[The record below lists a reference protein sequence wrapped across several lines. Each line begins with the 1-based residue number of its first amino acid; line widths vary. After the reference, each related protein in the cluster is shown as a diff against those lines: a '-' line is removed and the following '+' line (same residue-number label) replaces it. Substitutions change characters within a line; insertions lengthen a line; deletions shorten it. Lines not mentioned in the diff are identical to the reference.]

1 MKLNQVRQSFLNYF
15 KNKNH
20 KILPSSGLVPKGD
33 DSLLFTNAGMVQFK
47 DTFLGLD
54 NRDYS
59 ATTSQKCLRVGGKHN
74 DLENVGFTT
83 RHQTFFEMLGNFSFG
98 EYFKEKAIEYAWEF
112 LTEEL
117 KLPEDRLWVTVHKD
131 DKESEEIWLKKIGV
145 SSTRLAKLGDDDN
158 FWSMGDTGPCGPC
171 SEIFFD
177 NGKNFD
183 GKAPGEGDTGERYIE
198 IWNLVFMEFNRD
210 SNGKLSPL
218 PVKCVDTGMGLERIC
233 SVMQEVGSNF
243 EIDIFKSLKVTFSEM
258 YKNPNDQSLNVL
270 ADHIRAIYFLM
281 SEDILPSNE
290 GRGYVLRRLIRRA
303 SRHAEKMDPA
313 LEFPLALHLSR
324 FEFLFKKDF
333 PDDFL
338 NFDKIKGNLAKEE
351 RLFRKTLKV
360 GTKIFEEYINKSEN
374 KILDGSIAFKLHDTY
389 GFPIDLTTSMALEKE
404 FKVDLKGFNALM
416 EKQKGSSKSS
426 SKFKVSDIVFDSKIK
441 NEWNP
446 SWCWGASTPGTCIA
460 LFDDDGNGTASIT
473 DTGFAIFDATPFYAE
488 SGGQEGDNGSFMGDY
503 ASGSVSDCKKIGNIH
518 LHKISITE
526 GVLELNQEVSLYVDR
541 DRREMLMSNHSATH
555 LLHSALRK
563 VLGEGVQQKG
573 SLVSEDKL
581 RFDFSHSSKVTDDQI
596 MEIEDIV
603 NSKIEGAISTRTEV
617 LPYKEALKTGALA
630 FFGEKY
636 GEKVNVVYI
645 GGDFSVEFCGGT
657 HVNNTSEIEGFA
669 ITKETSVSSGVR
681 RIEAI
686 TGNKYFE
693 EAQNALKTL
702 ERLSVKL
709 NVPQEEVADRVDEL
723 LEISKNSKK
732 NNKTKKASTLNDVKC
747 KFSGHLGKI
756 KIFENASLE
765 ILRKESDKLKSD
777 KKIVFAICLSI
788 VEDKLIYIV
797 SSNNSDELSASDI
810 IKVVND
816 AFDGSGGGRADF
828 AQGGSSQKGN
838 VEELV
843 AKLKELFKG

>member
-210 SNGKLSPL
+210 SNGKLSSL
-218 PVKCVDTGMGLERIC
+218 PVKCVDTGMGLERMC

-243 EIDIFKSLKVTFSEM
+243 DIDIFKSLKNLMSKHFSE
-258 YKNPNDQSLNVL
+258 PNDQSLNVL
-270 ADHIRAIYFLM
+270 ADHLRAIFFLM
-281 SEDILPSNE
+281 AENIMPSNE

-303 SRHAEKMDPA
+303 VRHGYKMGSRDPFLSQFLTH
-313 LEFPLALHLSR
+313 LEND
-324 FEFLFKKDF
+324 FKEDF
-333 PDDFL
+333 GDDFL
-338 NFDKIKGNLAKEE
+338 KFEKIQKDLLTEE
-351 RLFRKTLKV
+351 RLFFKTLKT
-360 GTKIFEEYINKSEN
+360 GIEIFEASINDTDGKQ
-374 KILDGSIAFKLHDTY
+374 LDGAIAFKLHDTY
-389 GFPIDLTTSMALEKE
+389 GFPVDLTMAMAQERGL
-404 FKVDLKGFNALM
+404 KVDQMGFDKLM
-416 EKQKGSSKSS
+416 KKQREGSKSS
-426 SKFKVSDIVFDSKIK
+426 SMFKVLDITIDPKINSEFVGYQEQTAK
-441 NEWNP
+441 G
-446 SWCWGASTPGTCIA
+446 SCVA
-460 LFDDDGNGTASIT
+460 LFDEEGNSVTSLSGE
-473 DTGFAIFDATPFYAE
+473 GFAIFSKTPFYAE
-488 SGGQEGDNGSFMGDY
+488 SGGQVADIGIFKSTNLNGEILN
-503 ASGSVSDCKKIGNIH
+503 CKKVGDFH
-518 LHKISITE
+518 LHEVTIAE
-526 GVLELNQEVSLYVDR
+526 GSLELNADVELIIDSK
-541 DRREMLMSNHSATH
+541 RREKIVSNHSATH

-563 VLGEGVQQKG
+563 VLGESVEQRG
-573 SLVSEDKL
+573 SLVNEEKL
-581 RFDFSHSSKVTDDQI
+581 RFDFSHSNKVTDDQI

-603 NSKIEGAISTRTEV
+603 NLKIEEAIDTKTEV
-617 LPYKEALKTGALA
+617 LPYEDALKTGALA
-630 FFGEKY
+630 FFGDKY
-636 GEKVNVVYI
+636 GEKVRVVYI
-645 GGDFSVEFCGGT
+645 NGDFSVEFCGGT
-657 HVNNTSEIEGFA
+657 HVKNTSEIGGFA
-669 ITKETSVSSGVR
+669 VTNETSVSSGVR

-686 TGNKYFE
+686 SGDKYYKE
-693 EAQNALKTL
+693 SQNALKTL
-702 ERLSVKL
+702 ELLSVKL
-709 NVPQEEVADRVDEL
+709 NVPQEKIADRVDEL
-723 LEISKNSKK
+723 LESLKNSKK
-732 NNKTKKASTLNDVKC
+732 NNPVVQAKELRDEQCS
-747 KFSGHLGKI
+747 FSGSSGVI

-777 KKIVFAICLSI
+777 KKIVFAICLSTT
-788 VEDKLIYIV
+788 EDKLIYIV
-797 SSNNSDELSASDI
+797 SSNNSDGAPASEI

-828 AQGGSSQKGN
+828 AQGGSSQKESADEM
-838 VEELV
+838 VT
-843 AKLKELFKG
+843 KLKGLFKG

>member
-33 DSLLFTNAGMVQFK
+33 ESLLFTNAGMVQFK
-47 DTFLGLD
+47 ETFLGLD

-131 DKESEEIWLKKIGV
+131 DKESEEIWLKKIGA

-210 SNGKLSPL
+210 SNGKLSSL
-218 PVKCVDTGMGLERIC
+218 PVKCVDTGMGLERMC

-243 EIDIFKSLKVTFSEM
+243 DIDIFKSLKNLMSKHFTE
-258 YKNPNDQSLNVL
+258 PNDQSLNVL
-270 ADHIRAIYFLM
+270 ADHLRAIFFLM
-281 SEDILPSNE
+281 AENIMPSNE

-303 SRHAEKMDPA
+303 VRHGYKMGSRDPFLSQFLTY
-313 LEFPLALHLSR
+313 LENDFKED
-324 FEFLFKKDF
+324 FE
-333 PDDFL
+333 DDFL
-338 NFDKIKGNLAKEE
+338 KFEKIQKDLLTEE
-351 RLFRKTLKV
+351 QLFFKTLKT
-360 GTKIFEEYINKSEN
+360 GIEIFEASIDDTDGKE
-374 KILDGSIAFKLHDTY
+374 LDGAIAFKLHDTY
-389 GFPIDLTTSMALEKE
+389 GFPVDLTTAMAQERGL
-404 FKVDLKGFNALM
+404 KVDQKGFDKLM
-416 EKQKGSSKSS
+416 KKQREGSKSS
-426 SKFKVSDIVFDSKIK
+426 SMFKVLDITIDPKINSDFVGYQEQTTKGS
-441 NEWNP
+441 
-446 SWCWGASTPGTCIA
+446 CVA
-460 LFDDDGNGTASIT
+460 LFDEEGNSVTSLSGE
-473 DTGFAIFDATPFYAE
+473 GFAIFSKTPFYAE
-488 SGGQEGDNGSFMGDY
+488 SGGQVADIGIFKSTNLNGEILN
-503 ASGSVSDCKKIGNIH
+503 CKKVGDFH
-518 LHKISITE
+518 LHEVSIAE
-526 GVLELNQEVSLYVDR
+526 GSLELDADVELIIDSE
-541 DRREMLMSNHSATH
+541 RREKIVSNHSATH

-563 VLGEGVQQKG
+563 VLGESVEQRG
-573 SLVSEDKL
+573 SLVNEEKL
-581 RFDFSHSSKVTDDQI
+581 RFDFSHSNKVTDDQI

-603 NSKIEGAISTRTEV
+603 NLKIEEAIDTKTEV
-617 LPYKEALKTGALA
+617 LPYEDALKTGALA
-630 FFGEKY
+630 FFGDKY
-636 GEKVNVVYI
+636 GEKVRVVYI
-645 GGDFSVEFCGGT
+645 NGDFSVEFCGGT
-657 HVNNTSEIEGFA
+657 HVKNTSEIGGFA
-669 ITKETSVSSGVR
+669 VTNETSVSSGVR

-686 TGNKYFE
+686 SGDKYYKE
-693 EAQNALKTL
+693 SQNALKTL
-702 ERLSVKL
+702 ELLSVKL
-709 NVPQEEVADRVDEL
+709 NVPQEKIADRVDEL
-723 LEISKNSKK
+723 LESLKNSKK
-732 NNKTKKASTLNDVKC
+732 NNPVIQAKELRVEQCSFLGS
-747 KFSGHLGKI
+747 SGVI

-777 KKIVFAICLSI
+777 KKIVFSICLS
-788 VEDKLIYIV
+788 VAGDKLIYIV
-797 SSNNSDELSASDI
+797 SSNDPNEVSASDI

-816 AFDGSGGGRADF
+816 AFDGSGGGREDF
-828 AQGGSSQKGN
+828 AQGGSLQKEN
-838 VEELV
+838 VDEMV
-843 AKLKELFKG
+843 KKLKELFNG

>member
-20 KILPSSGLVPKGD
+20 KILPSSGLVPKSD

-210 SNGKLSPL
+210 SNGKLSSL
-218 PVKCVDTGMGLERIC
+218 PVKCVDTGMGLERMC

-243 EIDIFKSLKVTFSEM
+243 DIDIFKSLKNLMSKHFTE
-258 YKNPNDQSLNVL
+258 PNDQSLNVL
-270 ADHIRAIYFLM
+270 ADHLRAIFFLM
-281 SEDILPSNE
+281 AENIMPSNE

-303 SRHAEKMDPA
+303 VRHGYKMGSRDPFLSQFLTH
-313 LEFPLALHLSR
+313 LEND
-324 FEFLFKKDF
+324 FKEDF
-333 PDDFL
+333 GDDFL
-338 NFDKIKGNLAKEE
+338 KFEKIQKDLLTEE
-351 RLFRKTLKV
+351 QLFFKTLKT
-360 GTKIFEEYINKSEN
+360 GIEIFEASINDTDGKQ
-374 KILDGSIAFKLHDTY
+374 LDGAIAFKLHDTY
-389 GFPIDLTTSMALEKE
+389 GFPVDLTMAMAQERGL
-404 FKVDLKGFNALM
+404 KVDQKGFDKLM
-416 EKQKGSSKSS
+416 KKQREGSKSS
-426 SKFKVSDIVFDSKIK
+426 SMFKVLDITIDPKI
-441 NEWNP
+441 NSEFVGYQEQTAEG
-446 SWCWGASTPGTCIA
+446 SCVA
-460 LFDDDGNGTASIT
+460 LFDEEGNSVTSLSGE
-473 DTGFAIFDATPFYAE
+473 GFAIFSKTPFYAE
-488 SGGQEGDNGSFMGDY
+488 SGGQVADTGIFKSTNLKGEILN
-503 ASGSVSDCKKIGNIH
+503 CKKVGDFH
-518 LHKISITE
+518 LHEVTIAE
-526 GVLELNQEVSLYVDR
+526 GSLELNADVELIIDSE
-541 DRREMLMSNHSATH
+541 RREKIVSNHSATH

-563 VLGEGVQQKG
+563 VLGESVEQRG
-573 SLVSEDKL
+573 SLVNEEKL
-581 RFDFSHSSKVTDDQI
+581 RFDFSHSNKVTDDQI

-603 NSKIEGAISTRTEV
+603 NLKIEEAIDTKTEV
-617 LPYKEALKTGALA
+617 LPYEDALKTGALA
-630 FFGEKY
+630 FFGDKY
-636 GEKVNVVYI
+636 GEKVRVVYI
-645 GGDFSVEFCGGT
+645 NGDFSVEFCGGT
-657 HVNNTSEIEGFA
+657 HVKNTSEIGGFA
-669 ITKETSVSSGVR
+669 VTNETSVSSGVR

-686 TGNKYFE
+686 SGDKYYKE
-693 EAQNALKTL
+693 SQNALKTL
-702 ERLSVKL
+702 ELLSVKL
-709 NVPQEEVADRVDEL
+709 NVPQEKIADRVDEL
-723 LEISKNSKK
+723 LESLKNSKK
-732 NNKTKKASTLNDVKC
+732 NNPVIQAKELRDEQCS
-747 KFSGHLGKI
+747 FSGSSGVI

-765 ILRKESDKLKSD
+765 VLRKESDKLKSD
-777 KKIVFAICLSI
+777 KKIVFAICLSTT
-788 VEDKLIYIV
+788 EDKLIYIV
-797 SSNNSDELSASDI
+797 SSNNSDEASASEI

-828 AQGGSSQKGN
+828 AQGGSPQKES
-838 VEELV
+838 VDEMV
-843 AKLKELFKG
+843 TKLKGLFKG

>member
-210 SNGKLSPL
+210 SNGKLSSL
-218 PVKCVDTGMGLERIC
+218 PVKCVDTGMGLERMC

-243 EIDIFKSLKVTFSEM
+243 DIDIFKSLKNLMSKHFTE
-258 YKNPNDQSLNVL
+258 PNDQSLNVL
-270 ADHIRAIYFLM
+270 ADHLRAIFFLM
-281 SEDILPSNE
+281 AENIMPSNE

-303 SRHAEKMDPA
+303 VRHGYKMGSRDPFLSQFLTH
-313 LEFPLALHLSR
+313 LEND
-324 FEFLFKKDF
+324 FKEDF
-333 PDDFL
+333 GDDFL
-338 NFDKIKGNLAKEE
+338 KFEKIQKDLLTEE
-351 RLFRKTLKV
+351 QLFFKTLKT
-360 GTKIFEEYINKSEN
+360 GIEIFEASINDTDGKQ
-374 KILDGSIAFKLHDTY
+374 LDGAIAFKLHDTY
-389 GFPIDLTTSMALEKE
+389 GFPVDLTMAMAQERGL
-404 FKVDLKGFNALM
+404 KVDQKGFDKLM
-416 EKQKGSSKSS
+416 KKQREGSKSS
-426 SKFKVSDIVFDSKIK
+426 SMFKVLDITIDPKINSEFVGYQEQTAK
-441 NEWNP
+441 G
-446 SWCWGASTPGTCIA
+446 SCVA
-460 LFDDDGNGTASIT
+460 LFDEEGNSVTSLSGE
-473 DTGFAIFDATPFYAE
+473 GFAIFSKTPFYAE
-488 SGGQEGDNGSFMGDY
+488 SGGQVADTGIFKSTNLKGEILN
-503 ASGSVSDCKKIGNIH
+503 CKKVGDFH
-518 LHKISITE
+518 LHEVTIAE
-526 GVLELNQEVSLYVDR
+526 GSLELNADVELIIDSE
-541 DRREMLMSNHSATH
+541 RREKIVSNHSATH

-563 VLGEGVQQKG
+563 VLGESVEQRG
-573 SLVSEDKL
+573 SLVNEEKL
-581 RFDFSHSSKVTDDQI
+581 RFDFSHSNKVTDDQI

-603 NSKIEGAISTRTEV
+603 NLKIEEAIDTKTEV
-617 LPYKEALKTGALA
+617 LPYEDALKTGALA
-630 FFGEKY
+630 FFGDKY
-636 GEKVNVVYI
+636 GEKVRVVYI
-645 GGDFSVEFCGGT
+645 NGDFSVEFCGGT
-657 HVNNTSEIEGFA
+657 HVKNTSEIGGFA
-669 ITKETSVSSGVR
+669 VTNETSVSSGVR

-686 TGNKYFE
+686 SGDKYYKE
-693 EAQNALKTL
+693 SQNALKTL
-702 ERLSVKL
+702 ELLSVKL
-709 NVPQEEVADRVDEL
+709 NVPQEKIADRVDEL
-723 LEISKNSKK
+723 LESLKNSKK
-732 NNKTKKASTLNDVKC
+732 NNPVIQAKELRDEQCS
-747 KFSGHLGKI
+747 FSGSSGVI

-777 KKIVFAICLSI
+777 KKIVFAICLSTT
-788 VEDKLIYIV
+788 EDKLIYIV
-797 SSNNSDELSASDI
+797 SSNNSDEASASEI

-828 AQGGSSQKGN
+828 AQGGSPQKES
-838 VEELV
+838 VDEMV
-843 AKLKELFKG
+843 TKLKGLFKG

>member
-210 SNGKLSPL
+210 SNGKLSSL
-218 PVKCVDTGMGLERIC
+218 PVKCVDTGMGLERMC

-243 EIDIFKSLKVTFSEM
+243 DIDIFKSLKNLMSKHFTE
-258 YKNPNDQSLNVL
+258 PNDQSLNVL
-270 ADHIRAIYFLM
+270 ADHLRAIFFLM
-281 SEDILPSNE
+281 AENIMPSNE

-303 SRHAEKMDPA
+303 VRHGYKMGSRDPFLSQFLTH
-313 LEFPLALHLSR
+313 LEND
-324 FEFLFKKDF
+324 FKEDF
-333 PDDFL
+333 GDDFL
-338 NFDKIKGNLAKEE
+338 KFEKIQKDLLTEE
-351 RLFRKTLKV
+351 QLFFKTLKT
-360 GTKIFEEYINKSEN
+360 GIEIFEASIKETDGKQ
-374 KILDGSIAFKLHDTY
+374 LDGAIAFKLHDTY
-389 GFPIDLTTSMALEKE
+389 GFPVDLTMAMAQERGL
-404 FKVDLKGFNALM
+404 KVDQKGFDKLM
-416 EKQKGSSKSS
+416 KKQKEGSKSS
-426 SKFKVSDIVFDSKIK
+426 SMFKVLDITIDPKI
-441 NEWNP
+441 NSEFVGYQEQTAEG
-446 SWCWGASTPGTCIA
+446 SCVA
-460 LFDDDGNGTASIT
+460 LFDEEGNSVTSLSGE
-473 DTGFAIFDATPFYAE
+473 GFAIFSKTPFYAE
-488 SGGQEGDNGSFMGDY
+488 SGGQVADTGIFKSTNLKGEILN
-503 ASGSVSDCKKIGNIH
+503 CKKVGDFH
-518 LHKISITE
+518 LHEVTIAE
-526 GVLELNQEVSLYVDR
+526 GSLELNADVELIIDSE
-541 DRREMLMSNHSATH
+541 RREKIVSNHSATH

-563 VLGEGVQQKG
+563 VLGESVEQRG
-573 SLVSEDKL
+573 SLVNEEKL
-581 RFDFSHSSKVTDDQI
+581 RFDFSHSNKVTDDQI

-603 NSKIEGAISTRTEV
+603 NLKIEEAIDTKTEV
-617 LPYKEALKTGALA
+617 LPYEDALKTGALA
-630 FFGEKY
+630 FFGDKY
-636 GEKVNVVYI
+636 GEKVRVVYI
-645 GGDFSVEFCGGT
+645 NGDFSVEFCGGT
-657 HVNNTSEIEGFA
+657 HVKNTSEIGGFA
-669 ITKETSVSSGVR
+669 VTNETSVSSGVR

-686 TGNKYFE
+686 SGDKYYKE
-693 EAQNALKTL
+693 SQNALKTL
-702 ERLSVKL
+702 ELLSVKL
-709 NVPQEEVADRVDEL
+709 NVPQEKIADRVDEL
-723 LEISKNSKK
+723 LESLKNSKK
-732 NNKTKKASTLNDVKC
+732 NNPVIQAKELRDEQCS
-747 KFSGHLGKI
+747 FSGSSGVI

-777 KKIVFAICLSI
+777 KKIVFAICLSTT
-788 VEDKLIYIV
+788 EDKLIYIV
-797 SSNNSDELSASDI
+797 SSNNSDEAPASEI
-810 IKVVND
+810 IKAVND

-828 AQGGSSQKGN
+828 AQGGSSQKES
-838 VEELV
+838 VDEMV
-843 AKLKELFKG
+843 TKLKGLFKG

>member
-210 SNGKLSPL
+210 SNGKLSSL
-218 PVKCVDTGMGLERIC
+218 PVKCVDTGMGLERMC

-243 EIDIFKSLKVTFSEM
+243 DIDIFKSLKNLMSKHFTE
-258 YKNPNDQSLNVL
+258 PNDQSLNVL
-270 ADHIRAIYFLM
+270 ADHLRAIFFLM
-281 SEDILPSNE
+281 AENIMPSNE

-303 SRHAEKMDPA
+303 VRHGYKMGSRDPFLSQFLTH
-313 LEFPLALHLSR
+313 LEND
-324 FEFLFKKDF
+324 FKEDF
-333 PDDFL
+333 GDDFL
-338 NFDKIKGNLAKEE
+338 KFEKIQKDLLTEE
-351 RLFRKTLKV
+351 QLFFKTLKT
-360 GTKIFEEYINKSEN
+360 GIEIFEASINDTDGKQ
-374 KILDGSIAFKLHDTY
+374 LDGAIAFKLHDTY
-389 GFPIDLTTSMALEKE
+389 GFPVDLTMAMAQERGL
-404 FKVDLKGFNALM
+404 KVDQKGFDKLM
-416 EKQKGSSKSS
+416 KKQREGSKSS
-426 SKFKVSDIVFDSKIK
+426 SMFKVLDITIDPKI
-441 NEWNP
+441 NSEFVGYQEQTAEG
-446 SWCWGASTPGTCIA
+446 SCVA
-460 LFDDDGNGTASIT
+460 LFDEEGNSVTSLSGE
-473 DTGFAIFDATPFYAE
+473 GFAIFSKTPFYAE
-488 SGGQEGDNGSFMGDY
+488 SGGQVADTGIFKSTNLKGEILN
-503 ASGSVSDCKKIGNIH
+503 CKKVGDFH
-518 LHKISITE
+518 LHEVTIAE
-526 GVLELNQEVSLYVDR
+526 GSLELNADVELIIDSE
-541 DRREMLMSNHSATH
+541 RREKIVSNHSATH

-563 VLGEGVQQKG
+563 VLGESVEQRG
-573 SLVSEDKL
+573 SLVNEEKL
-581 RFDFSHSSKVTDDQI
+581 RFDFSHSNKVTDDQI

-603 NSKIEGAISTRTEV
+603 NLKIEEAIDTKTEV
-617 LPYKEALKTGALA
+617 LPYEDALKTGALA
-630 FFGEKY
+630 FFGDKY
-636 GEKVNVVYI
+636 GEKVRVVYI
-645 GGDFSVEFCGGT
+645 NGDFSVEFCGGT
-657 HVNNTSEIEGFA
+657 HVKNTSEIGGFA
-669 ITKETSVSSGVR
+669 VTNETSVSSGVR

-686 TGNKYFE
+686 SGDKYYKE
-693 EAQNALKTL
+693 SQNALKTL
-702 ERLSVKL
+702 ELLSVKL
-709 NVPQEEVADRVDEL
+709 NVPQEKIADRVDEL
-723 LEISKNSKK
+723 LESLKNSKK
-732 NNKTKKASTLNDVKC
+732 NNPVIQAKELRDEQCS
-747 KFSGHLGKI
+747 FSGSSGVI

-777 KKIVFAICLSI
+777 KKIVFAICLSTT
-788 VEDKLIYIV
+788 EDKLIYIV
-797 SSNNSDELSASDI
+797 SSNNSDEAPASEI
-810 IKVVND
+810 IKSVND

-828 AQGGSSQKGN
+828 AQGGSSQKES
-838 VEELV
+838 VDEMLT
-843 AKLKELFKG
+843 KLKGLFKG

>member
-210 SNGKLSPL
+210 SNGKLSSL
-218 PVKCVDTGMGLERIC
+218 PVKCVDTGMGLERMC

-243 EIDIFKSLKVTFSEM
+243 DIDIFKSLKNLMSKHFTE
-258 YKNPNDQSLNVL
+258 PNDQSLNVL
-270 ADHIRAIYFLM
+270 ADHLRAIFFLM
-281 SEDILPSNE
+281 AENIMPSNE

-303 SRHAEKMDPA
+303 VRHGYKMGSRDPFLSQFLTH
-313 LEFPLALHLSR
+313 LENDFKED
-324 FEFLFKKDF
+324 FE
-333 PDDFL
+333 DDFL
-338 NFDKIKGNLAKEE
+338 KFEKIQKDLLTEE
-351 RLFRKTLKV
+351 QLFFKTLKT
-360 GTKIFEEYINKSEN
+360 GIEIFEASINDTDGKQ
-374 KILDGSIAFKLHDTY
+374 LDGAIAFKLHDTY
-389 GFPIDLTTSMALEKE
+389 GFPVDLTMAMAQERGL
-404 FKVDLKGFNALM
+404 KVDQKGFDKLM
-416 EKQKGSSKSS
+416 KKQREGSKSS
-426 SKFKVSDIVFDSKIK
+426 SMFKVLDITIDPKINSEFVGYQEQTAK
-441 NEWNP
+441 G
-446 SWCWGASTPGTCIA
+446 SCVA
-460 LFDDDGNGTASIT
+460 LFDEEGNSVTSLSGE
-473 DTGFAIFDATPFYAE
+473 GFAIFSKTPFYAE
-488 SGGQEGDNGSFMGDY
+488 SGGQVADTGIFKSTNLKGEILN
-503 ASGSVSDCKKIGNIH
+503 CKKVGDFH
-518 LHKISITE
+518 LHEVSIAE
-526 GVLELNQEVSLYVDR
+526 GSLELNADVELIIDSE
-541 DRREMLMSNHSATH
+541 RREKIVSNHSATH

-563 VLGEGVQQKG
+563 VLGESVEQRG
-573 SLVSEDKL
+573 SLVNEEKL
-581 RFDFSHSSKVTDDQI
+581 RFDFSHSNKVTDDQI

-603 NSKIEGAISTRTEV
+603 NLKIEEAIDTKTEV
-617 LPYKEALKTGALA
+617 LPYEDALKTGALA
-630 FFGEKY
+630 FFGDKY
-636 GEKVNVVYI
+636 GEKVRVVYI
-645 GGDFSVEFCGGT
+645 NGDFSVEFCGGT
-657 HVNNTSEIEGFA
+657 HVKNTSEIGGFA
-669 ITKETSVSSGVR
+669 VTNETSVSSGVR

-686 TGNKYFE
+686 SGDKYYKE
-693 EAQNALKTL
+693 SQNALKTL
-702 ERLSVKL
+702 ELLSVKL
-709 NVPQEEVADRVDEL
+709 NVPQEKIADRVDEL
-723 LEISKNSKK
+723 LESLKNSKK
-732 NNKTKKASTLNDVKC
+732 NNPVIQAKELRDEQCS
-747 KFSGHLGKI
+747 FSGSSGVI

-777 KKIVFAICLSI
+777 KKIVFAICLSTT
-788 VEDKLIYIV
+788 EDKLIYIV
-797 SSNNSDELSASDI
+797 SSNNSDEAPASEI
-810 IKVVND
+810 IKAVND

-828 AQGGSSQKGN
+828 AQGGSSQKES
-838 VEELV
+838 VDEMV
-843 AKLKELFKG
+843 TKLKGLLKG

>member
-210 SNGKLSPL
+210 SNGKLSSL
-218 PVKCVDTGMGLERIC
+218 PVKCVDTGMGLERMC

-243 EIDIFKSLKVTFSEM
+243 DIDIFKSLKNLMSKHFTE
-258 YKNPNDQSLNVL
+258 PNDQSLNVL
-270 ADHIRAIYFLM
+270 ADHLRAIFFLM
-281 SEDILPSNE
+281 AENIMPSNE

-303 SRHAEKMDPA
+303 IRHGYKMGSRDPFLSQFLTH
-313 LEFPLALHLSR
+313 LENDFKED
-324 FEFLFKKDF
+324 FE
-333 PDDFL
+333 DDFL
-338 NFDKIKGNLAKEE
+338 KFEKIQKDLLTEE
-351 RLFRKTLKV
+351 QLFFKTLKT
-360 GTKIFEEYINKSEN
+360 GIEIFEASINETDGKQ
-374 KILDGSIAFKLHDTY
+374 LDGAIAFKLHDTY
-389 GFPIDLTTSMALEKE
+389 GFPVDLTMAMAQERGL
-404 FKVDLKGFNALM
+404 KVDQKGFDKLM
-416 EKQKGSSKSS
+416 KKQKEGSKSS
-426 SKFKVSDIVFDSKIK
+426 SMFKVLDITIDPKINSEFVGYQEQTAK
-441 NEWNP
+441 G
-446 SWCWGASTPGTCIA
+446 SCVA
-460 LFDDDGNGTASIT
+460 LFDEEGNSVTSLSGE
-473 DTGFAIFDATPFYAE
+473 GFAIFSKTPFYAE
-488 SGGQEGDNGSFMGDY
+488 SGGQVADTGIFKSTNLKGEILN
-503 ASGSVSDCKKIGNIH
+503 CKKVGDFH
-518 LHKISITE
+518 LHEVTIAE
-526 GVLELNQEVSLYVDR
+526 GSLELNADVELIIDSE
-541 DRREMLMSNHSATH
+541 RREKIVSNHSATH

-563 VLGEGVQQKG
+563 VLGESVEQRG
-573 SLVSEDKL
+573 SLVNEEKL
-581 RFDFSHSSKVTDDQI
+581 RFDFSHSNKVTDDQI

-603 NSKIEGAISTRTEV
+603 NLKIEEAIDTKTEV
-617 LPYKEALKTGALA
+617 LPYEDALKTGALA
-630 FFGEKY
+630 FFGDKY
-636 GEKVNVVYI
+636 GEKVRVVYI
-645 GGDFSVEFCGGT
+645 NGDFSVEFCGGT
-657 HVNNTSEIEGFA
+657 HVKNTSEIGGFA
-669 ITKETSVSSGVR
+669 VTNETSVSSGVR

-686 TGNKYFE
+686 SGDKYYKE
-693 EAQNALKTL
+693 SQNALKTL
-702 ERLSVKL
+702 ELLSVKL
-709 NVPQEEVADRVDEL
+709 NVPQEKIADRVDEL
-723 LEISKNSKK
+723 LESLKNSKK
-732 NNKTKKASTLNDVKC
+732 NNPVVQAKELRDEQCS
-747 KFSGHLGKI
+747 FSGSSGVI

-765 ILRKESDKLKSD
+765 VLRKESDKLKSD
-777 KKIVFAICLSI
+777 KKIVFAICLSTTEAVSYTHLTLPTTVI
-788 VEDKLIYIV
+788 V
-797 SSNNSDELSASDI
+797 
-810 IKVVND
+810 
-816 AFDGSGGGRADF
+816 
-828 AQGGSSQKGN
+828 
-838 VEELV
+838 
-843 AKLKELFKG
+843 

>member
-1 MKLNQVRQSFLNYF
+1 LKLNQVRQSFLNYF

-210 SNGKLSPL
+210 SNGKLSSL
-218 PVKCVDTGMGLERIC
+218 PVKCVDTGMGLERMC

-243 EIDIFKSLKVTFSEM
+243 DIDIFKSLKNLMSKHFTE
-258 YKNPNDQSLNVL
+258 PNDQSLNVL
-270 ADHIRAIYFLM
+270 ADHLRAIFFLM
-281 SEDILPSNE
+281 AENIMPSNE

-303 SRHAEKMDPA
+303 VRHGYKMGSRDPFLSQFLTH
-313 LEFPLALHLSR
+313 LEND
-324 FEFLFKKDF
+324 FKEDF
-333 PDDFL
+333 GDDFL
-338 NFDKIKGNLAKEE
+338 KFEKIQKDLLTEE
-351 RLFRKTLKV
+351 QLFFKTLKT
-360 GTKIFEEYINKSEN
+360 GIEIFEASINDTDGKQ
-374 KILDGSIAFKLHDTY
+374 LDGAIAFKLHDTY
-389 GFPIDLTTSMALEKE
+389 GFPVDLTMAMAQERGL
-404 FKVDLKGFNALM
+404 KVDQKGFDKLM
-416 EKQKGSSKSS
+416 KKQREGSKSS
-426 SKFKVSDIVFDSKIK
+426 SMFKVLDITIDPKINSEFVGYQEQTAK
-441 NEWNP
+441 G
-446 SWCWGASTPGTCIA
+446 SCVA
-460 LFDDDGNGTASIT
+460 LFDEEGNSVTSLSGE
-473 DTGFAIFDATPFYAE
+473 GFAIFSKTPFYAE
-488 SGGQEGDNGSFMGDY
+488 SGGQVADIGIFKSTNLNGEILN
-503 ASGSVSDCKKIGNIH
+503 CKKVGDFH
-518 LHKISITE
+518 LHEVSIAE
-526 GVLELNQEVSLYVDR
+526 GALELNADIELIIDSE
-541 DRREMLMSNHSATH
+541 RREKIVSNHSATH

-563 VLGEGVQQKG
+563 VLGESVEQRG
-573 SLVSEDKL
+573 SLVNEEKL
-581 RFDFSHSSKVTDDQI
+581 RFDFSHSNKVTDDQI

-603 NSKIEGAISTRTEV
+603 NLKIEEAIDTKTEV
-617 LPYKEALKTGALA
+617 LPYEDAIKTGALA
-630 FFGEKY
+630 FFGDKY
-636 GEKVNVVYI
+636 GEKVRVVYI
-645 GGDFSVEFCGGT
+645 NGDFSVEFCGGT
-657 HVNNTSEIEGFA
+657 HVKNTSEIGGFA
-669 ITKETSVSSGVR
+669 VTNETSVSSGVR

-686 TGNKYFE
+686 SGDKYYKE
-693 EAQNALKTL
+693 SQNALKTL
-702 ERLSVKL
+702 ELLSVKL
-709 NVPQEEVADRVDEL
+709 NVPQEKIADRVDEL
-723 LEISKNSKK
+723 LESLKNSKK
-732 NNKTKKASTLNDVKC
+732 NNPVVQAKELRDEQCS
-747 KFSGHLGKI
+747 FSGSSGVI

-777 KKIVFAICLSI
+777 KKIVFAICLSTT
-788 VEDKLIYIV
+788 EDKLIYIV
-797 SSNNSDELSASDI
+797 SSNNSDEAPASEI
-810 IKVVND
+810 IKAVND

-828 AQGGSSQKGN
+828 AQGGSSQKEN
-838 VEELV
+838 FDEMVT
-843 AKLKELFKG
+843 KLKELFKG

>member
-210 SNGKLSPL
+210 SNGKLSSL
-218 PVKCVDTGMGLERIC
+218 PVKCVDTGMGLERMC

-243 EIDIFKSLKVTFSEM
+243 DIDIFKSLKNLMSKHFTE
-258 YKNPNDQSLNVL
+258 PNDQSLNVL
-270 ADHIRAIYFLM
+270 ADHLRAIFFLM
-281 SEDILPSNE
+281 AENIMPSNE

-303 SRHAEKMDPA
+303 VRHGYKMGSRDPFLSQFLTH
-313 LEFPLALHLSR
+313 LENDFKED
-324 FEFLFKKDF
+324 FE
-333 PDDFL
+333 DDFL
-338 NFDKIKGNLAKEE
+338 KFEKIQKDLLTEE
-351 RLFRKTLKV
+351 QLFFKTLKT
-360 GTKIFEEYINKSEN
+360 GIEIFEASINETDGKQ
-374 KILDGSIAFKLHDTY
+374 LDGAIAFKLHDTY
-389 GFPIDLTTSMALEKE
+389 GFPVDLTMAMAQERGL
-404 FKVDLKGFNALM
+404 KVDQKGFDKLM
-416 EKQKGSSKSS
+416 KKQREGSKSS
-426 SKFKVSDIVFDSKIK
+426 SMFKVLDITIDPKINSEFVGYQEQTAK
-441 NEWNP
+441 G
-446 SWCWGASTPGTCIA
+446 SCVA
-460 LFDDDGNGTASIT
+460 LFDKEGNSVTSLSGE
-473 DTGFAIFDATPFYAE
+473 GFAIFSKTPFYAE
-488 SGGQEGDNGSFMGDY
+488 SGGQVADIGIFKSTNLNAEILN
-503 ASGSVSDCKKIGNIH
+503 CKKVGDFH
-518 LHKISITE
+518 LHEISIAE
-526 GVLELNQEVSLYVDR
+526 GTLELKADVELIIDSE
-541 DRREMLMSNHSATH
+541 RREKIVSNHSATH

-563 VLGEGVQQKG
+563 VLGESVEQRG
-573 SLVSEDKL
+573 SLVNEEKL
-581 RFDFSHSSKVTDDQI
+581 RFDFSHSNKVTVDQI

-603 NSKIEGAISTRTEV
+603 NLKIEEAIDTKTEV
-617 LPYKEALKTGALA
+617 LPYEDALKTGALA
-630 FFGEKY
+630 FFGDKY
-636 GEKVNVVYI
+636 GEKVRVVYI
-645 GGDFSVEFCGGT
+645 NGDFSVEFCGGT
-657 HVNNTSEIEGFA
+657 HVRNTSEIGGFA
-669 ITKETSVSSGVR
+669 VTNETSVSSGVR

-686 TGNKYFE
+686 SGDKYYKE
-693 EAQNALKTL
+693 SQNALKIL
-702 ERLSVKL
+702 ELLSVKL
-709 NVPQEEVADRVDEL
+709 NVPQEKIADRVDEL
-723 LEISKNSKK
+723 LESLKNSKK
-732 NNKTKKASTLNDVKC
+732 NNPVIQAKELRDEQCS
-747 KFSGHLGKI
+747 FSGSSGVI

-777 KKIVFAICLSI
+777 KKIVFAICLSTT
-788 VEDKLIYIV
+788 EDKLIYIV
-797 SSNNSDELSASDI
+797 SSSNSDEAPASEI
-810 IKVVND
+810 IKAVND

-828 AQGGSSQKGN
+828 AQGGSSQKES
-838 VEELV
+838 VDEMV
-843 AKLKELFKG
+843 TKLKGLFKG

>member
-210 SNGKLSPL
+210 SNGKLSSL
-218 PVKCVDTGMGLERIC
+218 PVKCVDTGMGLERMC

-243 EIDIFKSLKVTFSEM
+243 DIDIFKSLKNLMSKHFTE
-258 YKNPNDQSLNVL
+258 PNDQSLNVL
-270 ADHIRAIYFLM
+270 ADHLRAIFFLM
-281 SEDILPSNE
+281 AENIMPSNE

-303 SRHAEKMDPA
+303 VRHGYKMGSRDPFLSQFLTH
-313 LEFPLALHLSR
+313 LEND
-324 FEFLFKKDF
+324 FKEDF
-333 PDDFL
+333 GDDFL
-338 NFDKIKGNLAKEE
+338 KFEKIQKDLLTEE
-351 RLFRKTLKV
+351 QLFFKTLKT
-360 GTKIFEEYINKSEN
+360 GIEIFEASINDTDGKQ
-374 KILDGSIAFKLHDTY
+374 LDGAIAFKLHDTY
-389 GFPIDLTTSMALEKE
+389 GFPVDLTMAMAQERGL
-404 FKVDLKGFNALM
+404 KVDQKGFDKLM
-416 EKQKGSSKSS
+416 KKQKEGSKSS
-426 SKFKVSDIVFDSKIK
+426 SMFKVLDITIDPKIK
-441 NEWNP
+441 SEFVGYQEQTAKG
-446 SWCWGASTPGTCIA
+446 SCVA
-460 LFDDDGNGTASIT
+460 LFDEEGNSVTSLSGE
-473 DTGFAIFDATPFYAE
+473 GFAIFSKTPFYAE
-488 SGGQEGDNGSFMGDY
+488 SGGQVADTGIFKSTNLKGEILN
-503 ASGSVSDCKKIGNIH
+503 CKKVGDFH
-518 LHKISITE
+518 LHEVTIAE
-526 GVLELNQEVSLYVDR
+526 GSLELNADVELIIDSE
-541 DRREMLMSNHSATH
+541 RREKIVSNHSATH

-563 VLGEGVQQKG
+563 VLGESVEQRG
-573 SLVSEDKL
+573 SLVNEEKL
-581 RFDFSHSSKVTDDQI
+581 RFDFSHSNKVTDDQI

-603 NSKIEGAISTRTEV
+603 NLKIEEAIDTKTEV
-617 LPYKEALKTGALA
+617 LPYEDALKTGALA
-630 FFGEKY
+630 FFGDKY
-636 GEKVNVVYI
+636 GEKVRVVYI
-645 GGDFSVEFCGGT
+645 NGDFSVEFCGGT
-657 HVNNTSEIEGFA
+657 HVKNTSEIGGFA
-669 ITKETSVSSGVR
+669 VTNETSVSSGVR

-686 TGNKYFE
+686 SGDKYYKE
-693 EAQNALKTL
+693 SQNALKTL
-702 ERLSVKL
+702 ELLSVKL
-709 NVPQEEVADRVDEL
+709 NVPQEKIADRVDEL
-723 LEISKNSKK
+723 LESLKNSKK
-732 NNKTKKASTLNDVKC
+732 NNPVIQAKELRDEQCS
-747 KFSGHLGKI
+747 FSGSSGVI

-777 KKIVFAICLSI
+777 KKIVFAICLSTT
-788 VEDKLIYIV
+788 EDKLIYIV
-797 SSNNSDELSASDI
+797 SSNNSDEAPASEI
-810 IKVVND
+810 IKAVND

-828 AQGGSSQKGN
+828 AQGGSSQKES
-838 VEELV
+838 VDEMV
-843 AKLKELFKG
+843 TKLKGLFKG

>member
-210 SNGKLSPL
+210 SNGKLSSL
-218 PVKCVDTGMGLERIC
+218 PVKCVDTGMGLERMC

-243 EIDIFKSLKVTFSEM
+243 DIDIFKSLKNLMSKHFTE
-258 YKNPNDQSLNVL
+258 PNDQSLNVL
-270 ADHIRAIYFLM
+270 ADHLRAIFFLM
-281 SEDILPSNE
+281 AENIMPSNE

-303 SRHAEKMDPA
+303 VRHGYKMGSRDPFLSQFLTH
-313 LEFPLALHLSR
+313 LEND
-324 FEFLFKKDF
+324 FKKDF
-333 PDDFL
+333 EDDFL
-338 NFDKIKGNLAKEE
+338 KFEKIQKDLLTEE
-351 RLFRKTLKV
+351 QLFFKTLKT
-360 GTKIFEEYINKSEN
+360 GIEIFEASINETDGKQ
-374 KILDGSIAFKLHDTY
+374 LDGAIAFKLHDTY
-389 GFPIDLTTSMALEKE
+389 GFPVDLTMAMAQERGL
-404 FKVDLKGFNALM
+404 KVDQKGFDKLM
-416 EKQKGSSKSS
+416 KKQKEGSKSS
-426 SKFKVSDIVFDSKIK
+426 SMFKVLDITIDPKI
-441 NEWNP
+441 NSEFVGYQEQTAEG
-446 SWCWGASTPGTCIA
+446 SCVA
-460 LFDDDGNGTASIT
+460 LFDEEGNSVTSLSGE
-473 DTGFAIFDATPFYAE
+473 GFAIFSKTPFYAE
-488 SGGQEGDNGSFMGDY
+488 SGGQVADTGIFKNTNLKGEILN
-503 ASGSVSDCKKIGNIH
+503 CKKVGDFH
-518 LHKISITE
+518 LHEVTIAE
-526 GVLELNQEVSLYVDR
+526 GSLELNADVELIIDSE
-541 DRREMLMSNHSATH
+541 RREKIVSNHSATH

-563 VLGEGVQQKG
+563 VLGESVEQRG
-573 SLVSEDKL
+573 SLVNEEKL
-581 RFDFSHSSKVTDDQI
+581 RFDFSHSNKVTDDQI

-603 NSKIEGAISTRTEV
+603 NLKIEEAIDTKTEV
-617 LPYKEALKTGALA
+617 LPYEDALKTGALA
-630 FFGEKY
+630 FFGDKY
-636 GEKVNVVYI
+636 GEKVRVVYI
-645 GGDFSVEFCGGT
+645 NGDFSVEFCGGT
-657 HVNNTSEIEGFA
+657 HVKNTSEIGGFA
-669 ITKETSVSSGVR
+669 VTNETSVSSGVR

-686 TGNKYFE
+686 SGDKYYKE
-693 EAQNALKTL
+693 SQNALKTL
-702 ERLSVKL
+702 ELLSVKL
-709 NVPQEEVADRVDEL
+709 NVPQEKIADRVDEL
-723 LEISKNSKK
+723 LESLKNSKK
-732 NNKTKKASTLNDVKC
+732 NNPAIQAKELRDEQCS
-747 KFSGHLGKI
+747 FSGSSGVF

-765 ILRKESDKLKSD
+765 VLRKESDKLKSD
-777 KKIVFAICLSI
+777 KKIVFAICLSTT
-788 VEDKLIYIV
+788 EDKLIYIV
-797 SSNNSDELSASDI
+797 SSNNSDEAPASEI
-810 IKVVND
+810 IKSVND

-828 AQGGSSQKGN
+828 AQGGSSQKES
-838 VEELV
+838 VDEMV
-843 AKLKELFKG
+843 TKLKGLFKG

>member
-117 KLPEDRLWVTVHKD
+117 KLPEDRLWVTVHND

-210 SNGKLSPL
+210 SNGKLSSL
-218 PVKCVDTGMGLERIC
+218 PVKCVDTGMGLERMC

-243 EIDIFKSLKVTFSEM
+243 DIDIFKSLKNLMSKHFTE
-258 YKNPNDQSLNVL
+258 PNDQSLNVL
-270 ADHIRAIYFLM
+270 ADHLRAIFFLM
-281 SEDILPSNE
+281 AENIMPSNE

-303 SRHAEKMDPA
+303 VRHGYKMGSRDPFLSQFLTH
-313 LEFPLALHLSR
+313 LEND
-324 FEFLFKKDF
+324 FKEDF
-333 PDDFL
+333 GDDFL
-338 NFDKIKGNLAKEE
+338 KFEKIQKDLLTEE
-351 RLFRKTLKV
+351 QLFFKTLKT
-360 GTKIFEEYINKSEN
+360 GIEIFEASINETDGKQ
-374 KILDGSIAFKLHDTY
+374 LDGAIAFKLHDTY
-389 GFPIDLTTSMALEKE
+389 GFPVDLTMAMAQERGL
-404 FKVDLKGFNALM
+404 KVDQKGFDKLM
-416 EKQKGSSKSS
+416 KKQREGSKSS
-426 SKFKVSDIVFDSKIK
+426 SMFKVLDITIDPKINSEFVGYQEQTAK
-441 NEWNP
+441 G
-446 SWCWGASTPGTCIA
+446 SCVA
-460 LFDDDGNGTASIT
+460 LFDEEGNSVTSLSGE
-473 DTGFAIFDATPFYAE
+473 GFAIFSKTPFYAE
-488 SGGQEGDNGSFMGDY
+488 SGEILN
-503 ASGSVSDCKKIGNIH
+503 CKKVGDFH
-518 LHKISITE
+518 LHEVTIAE
-526 GVLELNQEVSLYVDR
+526 GSLELNADVELIIDSE
-541 DRREMLMSNHSATH
+541 RREKIVSNHSATH

-563 VLGEGVQQKG
+563 VLGESVEQRG
-573 SLVSEDKL
+573 SLVNEEKL
-581 RFDFSHSSKVTDDQI
+581 RFDFSHSNKVTDDQI

-603 NSKIEGAISTRTEV
+603 NLKIEEAIDTKTEV
-617 LPYKEALKTGALA
+617 LPYEDALKTGALA
-630 FFGEKY
+630 FFGDKY
-636 GEKVNVVYI
+636 GEKVRVVYI
-645 GGDFSVEFCGGT
+645 NGDFSVEFCGGT
-657 HVNNTSEIEGFA
+657 HVKNTSEIGGFA
-669 ITKETSVSSGVR
+669 VTNETSVSSGVR

-686 TGNKYFE
+686 SGDKYYKE
-693 EAQNALKTL
+693 SQNALKTL
-702 ERLSVKL
+702 ELLSVKL
-709 NVPQEEVADRVDEL
+709 NVPQEKIADRVDEL
-723 LEISKNSKK
+723 LESLKNSKK
-732 NNKTKKASTLNDVKC
+732 NNPVVQAKELRDEQCS
-747 KFSGHLGKI
+747 FSGSSGVI

-777 KKIVFAICLSI
+777 KKIVFAICLSTT
-788 VEDKLIYIV
+788 EDKLIYIV
-797 SSNNSDELSASDI
+797 SSNNSDEAPASEI
-810 IKVVND
+810 IKSVND

-828 AQGGSSQKGN
+828 AQGGSSQKES
-838 VEELV
+838 VDEMV
-843 AKLKELFKG
+843 TKLKGLFKG

>member
-47 DTFLGLD
+47 ETFLGLD

-183 GKAPGEGDTGERYIE
+183 GNAPGEGDTGERYIE

-210 SNGKLSPL
+210 SNGKLSSL
-218 PVKCVDTGMGLERIC
+218 PVKCVDTGMGLERMC

-243 EIDIFKSLKVTFSEM
+243 DIDIFKSLKNLMSKHFTE
-258 YKNPNDQSLNVL
+258 PNDQSLNVL
-270 ADHIRAIYFLM
+270 ADHLRAIFFLM
-281 SEDILPSNE
+281 AENIIPSNE

-303 SRHAEKMDPA
+303 VRHGYKMGSRDPFLSQFLTY
-313 LEFPLALHLSR
+313 LENDFKED
-324 FEFLFKKDF
+324 FE
-333 PDDFL
+333 DDFL
-338 NFDKIKGNLAKEE
+338 KFEKIQKDLLTEE
-351 RLFRKTLKV
+351 QLFFKTLKT
-360 GTKIFEEYINKSEN
+360 GIEIFEASINETDGKQ
-374 KILDGSIAFKLHDTY
+374 LDGAIAFKLHDTY
-389 GFPIDLTTSMALEKE
+389 GFPVDLTMAMAQERGL
-404 FKVDLKGFNALM
+404 KVDQKGFDKLM
-416 EKQKGSSKSS
+416 KKQREGSKSS
-426 SKFKVSDIVFDSKIK
+426 SMFKVLDITIDPKIK
-441 NEWNP
+441 SEFVGYQEQTAEG
-446 SWCWGASTPGTCIA
+446 SCVA
-460 LFDDDGNGTASIT
+460 LFDEEGNSVASLSGE
-473 DTGFAIFDATPFYAE
+473 GFAIFSKTPFYAE
-488 SGGQEGDNGSFMGDY
+488 SGGQVADTGIFKNTNLNGEILN
-503 ASGSVSDCKKIGNIH
+503 CKKVGDFH
-518 LHKISITE
+518 LHEVSITE
-526 GVLELNQEVSLYVDR
+526 GSLELNADVELIIDSE
-541 DRREMLMSNHSATH
+541 RREKIVSNHSATH

-563 VLGEGVQQKG
+563 VLGESVEQRG
-573 SLVSEDKL
+573 SLVNEEKL
-581 RFDFSHSSKVTDDQI
+581 RFDFSHSNKVTDDQI

-603 NSKIEGAISTRTEV
+603 NLKIEEAIDTKTEV
-617 LPYKEALKTGALA
+617 LPYEDALKTGALA
-630 FFGEKY
+630 FFGDKY
-636 GEKVNVVYI
+636 GEKVRVVYI
-645 GGDFSVEFCGGT
+645 NGDFSVEFCGGT
-657 HVNNTSEIEGFA
+657 HVKNTSEIGGFA
-669 ITKETSVSSGVR
+669 VTNETSVSSGVR

-686 TGNKYFE
+686 SGDKYYKE
-693 EAQNALKTL
+693 SQNALKTL
-702 ERLSVKL
+702 ELLSVKL
-709 NVPQEEVADRVDEL
+709 NVPQEKIADRVDEL
-723 LEISKNSKK
+723 LESLKNSKK
-732 NNKTKKASTLNDVKC
+732 NNPVIQPKELRVEQCS
-747 KFSGHLGKI
+747 FSGSSGVI

-777 KKIVFAICLSI
+777 KKIVFAIYLSTT
-788 VEDKLIYIV
+788 EDKLIYIV
-797 SSNNSDELSASDI
+797 SSNNSHEAPASEI
-810 IKVVND
+810 IKAVND

-828 AQGGSSQKGN
+828 AQGGSSQKES
-838 VEELV
+838 VDEMV
-843 AKLKELFKG
+843 TKLKGLFKG

>member
-210 SNGKLSPL
+210 SNGKLSSL
-218 PVKCVDTGMGLERIC
+218 PVKCVDTGMGLERMC

-243 EIDIFKSLKVTFSEM
+243 DIDIFKSLKNLMSKHFTE
-258 YKNPNDQSLNVL
+258 PNDQSLNVL
-270 ADHIRAIYFLM
+270 ADHLRAIFFLM
-281 SEDILPSNE
+281 AENIMPSNE

-303 SRHAEKMDPA
+303 VRHGYKMGSRDPFLSQFLTH
-313 LEFPLALHLSR
+313 LEND
-324 FEFLFKKDF
+324 FKKDF
-333 PDDFL
+333 EDDFL
-338 NFDKIKGNLAKEE
+338 KFEKIQKDLLTEE
-351 RLFRKTLKV
+351 QLFFKTLKT
-360 GTKIFEEYINKSEN
+360 GIEIFEASINDTDGKQ
-374 KILDGSIAFKLHDTY
+374 LDGAIAFKLHDTY
-389 GFPIDLTTSMALEKE
+389 GFPVDLTMAMAQERGL
-404 FKVDLKGFNALM
+404 KVDQKGFDKLM
-416 EKQKGSSKSS
+416 KKQKEGSKSS
-426 SKFKVSDIVFDSKIK
+426 SMFKVLDITIDPKINSEFVGYQEQTAK
-441 NEWNP
+441 G
-446 SWCWGASTPGTCIA
+446 SCVA
-460 LFDDDGNGTASIT
+460 LFDEEGNSVTSLSGE
-473 DTGFAIFDATPFYAE
+473 GFAIFSKTPFYAE
-488 SGGQEGDNGSFMGDY
+488 SGGQVADTGIFKSTNLKGEILN
-503 ASGSVSDCKKIGNIH
+503 CKKVGDFH
-518 LHKISITE
+518 LHEVTIAE
-526 GVLELNQEVSLYVDR
+526 GSLELNADVELIIDSE
-541 DRREMLMSNHSATH
+541 RREKIVSNHSATH

-563 VLGEGVQQKG
+563 VLGESVEQRG
-573 SLVSEDKL
+573 SLVNEEKL
-581 RFDFSHSSKVTDDQI
+581 RFDFSHSNKVTDDQI

-603 NSKIEGAISTRTEV
+603 NLKIEEAIDTKTEV
-617 LPYKEALKTGALA
+617 LPYEDALKTGALA
-630 FFGEKY
+630 FFGDKY
-636 GEKVNVVYI
+636 GEKVRVVYI
-645 GGDFSVEFCGGT
+645 NGDFSVEFCGGT
-657 HVNNTSEIEGFA
+657 HVKNTSEIGGFA
-669 ITKETSVSSGVR
+669 VTNETSVSSGVR

-686 TGNKYFE
+686 SGDKYYKE
-693 EAQNALKTL
+693 SQNALKTL
-702 ERLSVKL
+702 ELLSVKL
-709 NVPQEEVADRVDEL
+709 NVPQEKIADRVDEL
-723 LEISKNSKK
+723 LESLKNSKK
-732 NNKTKKASTLNDVKC
+732 NNPVVQAKELRDEQCS
-747 KFSGHLGKI
+747 FSGSSGVI

-777 KKIVFAICLSI
+777 KKIVFAICLSTT
-788 VEDKLIYIV
+788 EDKLIYIV
-797 SSNNSDELSASDI
+797 SSNNSDEAPASEI

-828 AQGGSSQKGN
+828 AQGGSSQKESADEM
-838 VEELV
+838 VT
-843 AKLKELFKG
+843 KLKGLFKG

>member
-210 SNGKLSPL
+210 SNGKLSSL
-218 PVKCVDTGMGLERIC
+218 PVKCVDTGMGLERMC

-243 EIDIFKSLKVTFSEM
+243 DIDIFKSLKNLMSKHFTE
-258 YKNPNDQSLNVL
+258 PNDQSLNVL
-270 ADHIRAIYFLM
+270 ADHLRAIFFLM
-281 SEDILPSNE
+281 AENIMPSNE

-303 SRHAEKMDPA
+303 VRHGYKMGSRDPFLSQFLTH
-313 LEFPLALHLSR
+313 LEND
-324 FEFLFKKDF
+324 FKEDF
-333 PDDFL
+333 GDDFL
-338 NFDKIKGNLAKEE
+338 KFEKIQKDLLTEE
-351 RLFRKTLKV
+351 QLFFKTLKT
-360 GTKIFEEYINKSEN
+360 GIEIFEASINDTDGKQ
-374 KILDGSIAFKLHDTY
+374 LDGAIAFKLHDTY
-389 GFPIDLTTSMALEKE
+389 GFPVDLTMAMAQERGL
-404 FKVDLKGFNALM
+404 KVDQKGFDKLM
-416 EKQKGSSKSS
+416 KKQREGSKSS
-426 SKFKVSDIVFDSKIK
+426 SMFKVLDITIDPKINSEFVGYQEQTAK
-441 NEWNP
+441 G
-446 SWCWGASTPGTCIA
+446 SCVA
-460 LFDDDGNGTASIT
+460 LFDEEGNSVTSLSGE
-473 DTGFAIFDATPFYAE
+473 GFAIFSKTPFYAE
-488 SGGQEGDNGSFMGDY
+488 SGGQVADIGIFKSTNLNGEILN
-503 ASGSVSDCKKIGNIH
+503 CKKVGDFH
-518 LHKISITE
+518 LHEVTIAE
-526 GVLELNQEVSLYVDR
+526 GSLELNADVELIIDSE
-541 DRREMLMSNHSATH
+541 RREKIVSNHSATH

-563 VLGEGVQQKG
+563 VLGESVEQRG
-573 SLVSEDKL
+573 SLVNEEKL
-581 RFDFSHSSKVTDDQI
+581 RFDFSHSNKVTDDQI

-603 NSKIEGAISTRTEV
+603 NLKIEEAIDTKTEV
-617 LPYKEALKTGALA
+617 LPYEDALKTGALA
-630 FFGEKY
+630 FFGDKY
-636 GEKVNVVYI
+636 GEKVRVVYI
-645 GGDFSVEFCGGT
+645 NGDFSVEFCGGT
-657 HVNNTSEIEGFA
+657 HVKNTSEIGGFA
-669 ITKETSVSSGVR
+669 VTNETSVSSGVR

-686 TGNKYFE
+686 SGDKYYKE
-693 EAQNALKTL
+693 SQNALKTL
-702 ERLSVKL
+702 ELLSVKL
-709 NVPQEEVADRVDEL
+709 NVPQEKIADRVDEL
-723 LEISKNSKK
+723 LESLKNSKK
-732 NNKTKKASTLNDVKC
+732 NNPVIQAKELRDEQCS
-747 KFSGHLGKI
+747 FSGSSGVI

-777 KKIVFAICLSI
+777 KKIVFAICLSTT
-788 VEDKLIYIV
+788 EDKLIYIV
-797 SSNNSDELSASDI
+797 SSNNSDEAPASEI
-810 IKVVND
+810 IKAVND

-828 AQGGSSQKGN
+828 AQGGSSQKES
-838 VEELV
+838 VDEMV
-843 AKLKELFKG
+843 TKLKGLFKG

>member
-210 SNGKLSPL
+210 SNGKLSSL
-218 PVKCVDTGMGLERIC
+218 PVKCVDTGMGLERMC

-243 EIDIFKSLKVTFSEM
+243 DIDIFKSLKNLMSKHFTE
-258 YKNPNDQSLNVL
+258 PNDQSLNVL
-270 ADHIRAIYFLM
+270 ADHLRAIFFLM
-281 SEDILPSNE
+281 AENIMPSNE

-303 SRHAEKMDPA
+303 VRHGYKMGSRDPFLSQFLTH
-313 LEFPLALHLSR
+313 LEND
-324 FEFLFKKDF
+324 FKEDF
-333 PDDFL
+333 GDDFL
-338 NFDKIKGNLAKEE
+338 KFEKIQKDLLTEE
-351 RLFRKTLKV
+351 QLFFKTLKT
-360 GTKIFEEYINKSEN
+360 GIEIFEASINDTDGKQ
-374 KILDGSIAFKLHDTY
+374 LDGAIAFKLHDTY
-389 GFPIDLTTSMALEKE
+389 GFPVDLTMAMAQERGL
-404 FKVDLKGFNALM
+404 KVDQKGFDKLM
-416 EKQKGSSKSS
+416 KKQREGSKSS
-426 SKFKVSDIVFDSKIK
+426 SMFKVLDITIDPKI
-441 NEWNP
+441 NSEFVGYQEQTAEG
-446 SWCWGASTPGTCIA
+446 SCVA
-460 LFDDDGNGTASIT
+460 LFDEEGNSVTSLSGE
-473 DTGFAIFDATPFYAE
+473 GFAIFSKTPFYAE
-488 SGGQEGDNGSFMGDY
+488 SGGQVADTGIFKSTNLKGEILN
-503 ASGSVSDCKKIGNIH
+503 CKKVGDFH
-518 LHKISITE
+518 LHEVTIAE
-526 GVLELNQEVSLYVDR
+526 GSLELNADVELIIDSE
-541 DRREMLMSNHSATH
+541 RREKIVSNHSATH

-563 VLGEGVQQKG
+563 VLGESVEQRG
-573 SLVSEDKL
+573 SLVNEEKL
-581 RFDFSHSSKVTDDQI
+581 RFDFSHSNKVTDDQI

-603 NSKIEGAISTRTEV
+603 NLKIEEAIDTKTEV
-617 LPYKEALKTGALA
+617 LPYEDALKTGALA
-630 FFGEKY
+630 FFGDKY
-636 GEKVNVVYI
+636 GEKVRVVYI
-645 GGDFSVEFCGGT
+645 NGDFSVEFCGGT
-657 HVNNTSEIEGFA
+657 HVKNTSEIGGFA
-669 ITKETSVSSGVR
+669 VTNETSVSSGVR

-686 TGNKYFE
+686 SGDKYYKE
-693 EAQNALKTL
+693 SQNALKTL
-702 ERLSVKL
+702 ELLSVKL
-709 NVPQEEVADRVDEL
+709 NVPQEKIADRVDEL
-723 LEISKNSKK
+723 LESLKNSKK
-732 NNKTKKASTLNDVKC
+732 NNPVIQAKELRDEQCS
-747 KFSGHLGKI
+747 FSGSSGVI

-777 KKIVFAICLSI
+777 KKIVFAICLSTT
-788 VEDKLIYIV
+788 EDKLIYIV
-797 SSNNSDELSASDI
+797 SSNNSDEAPASEI
-810 IKVVND
+810 IKSVNE

-828 AQGGSSQKGN
+828 AQGGSSQKES
-838 VEELV
+838 VDEMV
-843 AKLKELFKG
+843 TKLKGLFKG

>member
-210 SNGKLSPL
+210 SNGKLSSL
-218 PVKCVDTGMGLERIC
+218 PVKCVDTGMGLERMC

-243 EIDIFKSLKVTFSEM
+243 DIDIFKSLKNLMSKHFSE
-258 YKNPNDQSLNVL
+258 PNDQSLNVL
-270 ADHIRAIYFLM
+270 ADHLRAIFFLM
-281 SEDILPSNE
+281 AENIMPSNE

-303 SRHAEKMDPA
+303 VRHGYKMGSRDPFLSQFLTH
-313 LEFPLALHLSR
+313 LENDFKED
-324 FEFLFKKDF
+324 FE
-333 PDDFL
+333 DDFL
-338 NFDKIKGNLAKEE
+338 KFEKIQKDLLTEE
-351 RLFRKTLKV
+351 QLFFKTLKT
-360 GTKIFEEYINKSEN
+360 GIEIFEASINETDGKQ
-374 KILDGSIAFKLHDTY
+374 LDGAIAFKLHDTY
-389 GFPIDLTTSMALEKE
+389 GFPVDLTMAMAQERGL
-404 FKVDLKGFNALM
+404 KVDQKGFDKLM
-416 EKQKGSSKSS
+416 KKQREGSKSS
-426 SKFKVSDIVFDSKIK
+426 SMFKVLDITIDPKINSEFVGYQEQTAK
-441 NEWNP
+441 G
-446 SWCWGASTPGTCIA
+446 SCVA
-460 LFDDDGNGTASIT
+460 LFDEEGNSVTSLSGE
-473 DTGFAIFDATPFYAE
+473 GFAIFSKTPFYAE
-488 SGGQEGDNGSFMGDY
+488 SGGQVADIGIFKSTNLNGEILN
-503 ASGSVSDCKKIGNIH
+503 CKKVGDFH
-518 LHKISITE
+518 LHEVSIAE
-526 GVLELNQEVSLYVDR
+526 GSLELNAGVELIIDSE
-541 DRREMLMSNHSATH
+541 RREKIVSNHSATH

-563 VLGEGVQQKG
+563 VLGESVEQRG
-573 SLVSEDKL
+573 SLVNEEKL
-581 RFDFSHSSKVTDDQI
+581 RFDFSHSNKVTDDQI

-603 NSKIEGAISTRTEV
+603 NLKIEEAIDTKTEV
-617 LPYKEALKTGALA
+617 LPYEDALKTGALA
-630 FFGEKY
+630 FFGDKY
-636 GEKVNVVYI
+636 GKKVRVVYI
-645 GGDFSVEFCGGT
+645 NGDFSVEFCGGT
-657 HVNNTSEIEGFA
+657 HVKNTSEIGGFA
-669 ITKETSVSSGVR
+669 VTNETSVSSGVR

-686 TGNKYFE
+686 SGDKYYKE
-693 EAQNALKTL
+693 SQNALKTL
-702 ERLSVKL
+702 ELLSVKL
-709 NVPQEEVADRVDEL
+709 NVPQEKIADRVDEL
-723 LEISKNSKK
+723 LESLKNSKK
-732 NNKTKKASTLNDVKC
+732 NNPVIQAKELRDEQCS
-747 KFSGHLGKI
+747 FSGSSGVI

-777 KKIVFAICLSI
+777 KKIVFAICLSTT
-788 VEDKLIYIV
+788 EDKLIYIV
-797 SSNNSDELSASDI
+797 SSNNSDEAPASEI
-810 IKVVND
+810 IKAVND

-828 AQGGSSQKGN
+828 AQGGSSQKES
-838 VEELV
+838 VDEMV
-843 AKLKELFKG
+843 TKLKGLFKG

>member
-210 SNGKLSPL
+210 SNGKLSSL
-218 PVKCVDTGMGLERIC
+218 PVKCVDTGMGLERMC

-243 EIDIFKSLKVTFSEM
+243 DIDIFKSLKNLMSKHFTE
-258 YKNPNDQSLNVL
+258 PNDQSLNVL
-270 ADHIRAIYFLM
+270 ADHLRAIFFLM
-281 SEDILPSNE
+281 AENIMPSNE

-303 SRHAEKMDPA
+303 VRHGYKMGSRDPFLSQFLTH
-313 LEFPLALHLSR
+313 LEND
-324 FEFLFKKDF
+324 FKEDF
-333 PDDFL
+333 GDDFL
-338 NFDKIKGNLAKEE
+338 KFEKIQKDLLTEE
-351 RLFRKTLKV
+351 QLFFKTLKT
-360 GTKIFEEYINKSEN
+360 GIEIFEASINETDGKQ
-374 KILDGSIAFKLHDTY
+374 LDGAIAFKLHDTY
-389 GFPIDLTTSMALEKE
+389 GFPVDLTMAMAQERGL
-404 FKVDLKGFNALM
+404 KVDQKGFDKLM
-416 EKQKGSSKSS
+416 KKQREGSKSS
-426 SKFKVSDIVFDSKIK
+426 SMFKVLDITIDPKINSEFVGYQEQTAK
-441 NEWNP
+441 G
-446 SWCWGASTPGTCIA
+446 SCVA
-460 LFDDDGNGTASIT
+460 LFDEEGNSVTSLSGE
-473 DTGFAIFDATPFYAE
+473 GFAIFSKTPFYAE
-488 SGGQEGDNGSFMGDY
+488 SGGQVADTGIFKSTNLKGEILN
-503 ASGSVSDCKKIGNIH
+503 CKKVGDFH
-518 LHKISITE
+518 LHEVTIAE
-526 GVLELNQEVSLYVDR
+526 GSLELNADVELIIDSE
-541 DRREMLMSNHSATH
+541 RREKIVSNHSATH

-563 VLGEGVQQKG
+563 VLGESVEQRG
-573 SLVSEDKL
+573 SLVNEEKL
-581 RFDFSHSSKVTDDQI
+581 RFDFSHSNKVTDDQI

-603 NSKIEGAISTRTEV
+603 NLKIEEAIDTKTEV
-617 LPYKEALKTGALA
+617 LPYEDALKTGALA
-630 FFGEKY
+630 FFGDKY
-636 GEKVNVVYI
+636 GEKVRVVYI
-645 GGDFSVEFCGGT
+645 NGDFSVEFCGGT
-657 HVNNTSEIEGFA
+657 HVKNTSEIGGFA
-669 ITKETSVSSGVR
+669 VTNETSVSSGVR

-686 TGNKYFE
+686 SGDKYYKE
-693 EAQNALKTL
+693 SQNALKTL
-702 ERLSVKL
+702 ELLSVKL
-709 NVPQEEVADRVDEL
+709 NVPQEKIADRVDEL
-723 LEISKNSKK
+723 LESLKNSKK
-732 NNKTKKASTLNDVKC
+732 NNPVVQAKELRDEQCS
-747 KFSGHLGKI
+747 FSGSSGVI

-777 KKIVFAICLSI
+777 KKIVFAICLSTT
-788 VEDKLIYIV
+788 EDKLIYIV
-797 SSNNSDELSASDI
+797 SSNNSDEAPASEI
-810 IKVVND
+810 IKAVND

-828 AQGGSSQKGN
+828 AQGGSSQKES
-838 VEELV
+838 VDEMV
-843 AKLKELFKG
+843 TKLKGLFKG

>member
-210 SNGKLSPL
+210 SNGKLSSL
-218 PVKCVDTGMGLERIC
+218 PVKCVDTGMGLERMC

-243 EIDIFKSLKVTFSEM
+243 DIDIFKSLKNLMSKHFTE
-258 YKNPNDQSLNVL
+258 PNDQSLNVL
-270 ADHIRAIYFLM
+270 ADHLRAIFFLM
-281 SEDILPSNE
+281 AENIMPSNE

-303 SRHAEKMDPA
+303 VRHGYKMGSRDPFLSQFLTH
-313 LEFPLALHLSR
+313 LENDFKED
-324 FEFLFKKDF
+324 FE
-333 PDDFL
+333 DDFL
-338 NFDKIKGNLAKEE
+338 KFEKIQKDLLTEE
-351 RLFRKTLKV
+351 QLFFKTLKT
-360 GTKIFEEYINKSEN
+360 GIEIFEASTNETDGKQ
-374 KILDGSIAFKLHDTY
+374 LDGAIVFKLHDTY
-389 GFPIDLTTSMALEKE
+389 GFPVDLTMAMAQERGL
-404 FKVDLKGFNALM
+404 KVDQKGFDKLM
-416 EKQKGSSKSS
+416 KKQREGSKSS
-426 SKFKVSDIVFDSKIK
+426 SMFKVLDITIDPKINSEFVGYQEQTAK
-441 NEWNP
+441 G
-446 SWCWGASTPGTCIA
+446 SCVA
-460 LFDDDGNGTASIT
+460 LFDKEGNSVTSLSGE
-473 DTGFAIFDATPFYAE
+473 GFAIFSKTPFYAE
-488 SGGQEGDNGSFMGDY
+488 SGGQVADIGIFKSTNLNAEILN
-503 ASGSVSDCKKIGNIH
+503 CKKVGDFH
-518 LHKISITE
+518 LHEISIAE
-526 GVLELNQEVSLYVDR
+526 GTLELKADVELIIDSE
-541 DRREMLMSNHSATH
+541 RREKIVSNHSATH

-563 VLGEGVQQKG
+563 VLGESVEQRG
-573 SLVSEDKL
+573 SLVNEEKL
-581 RFDFSHSSKVTDDQI
+581 RFDFSHSNKVTVDQI

-603 NSKIEGAISTRTEV
+603 NLKIEEAIDTKTEV
-617 LPYKEALKTGALA
+617 LPYEDALKTGALA
-630 FFGEKY
+630 FFGDKY
-636 GEKVNVVYI
+636 GEKVRVVYI
-645 GGDFSVEFCGGT
+645 NADFSVEFCGGT
-657 HVNNTSEIEGFA
+657 HVRNTSEIGGFA
-669 ITKETSVSSGVR
+669 VTNETSVSSGVR

-686 TGNKYFE
+686 SGDKYYKE
-693 EAQNALKTL
+693 SQNALKTL
-702 ERLSVKL
+702 ELLSVKL
-709 NVPQEEVADRVDEL
+709 NVPQEKIADRVDEL
-723 LEISKNSKK
+723 LESLKNSKK
-732 NNKTKKASTLNDVKC
+732 NNPVIQAKELRDEQCS
-747 KFSGHLGKI
+747 FSGSSGVI

-777 KKIVFAICLSI
+777 KKIVFAICLSTT
-788 VEDKLIYIV
+788 EDKLIYIV
-797 SSNNSDELSASDI
+797 SSSNSDEAPASEI
-810 IKVVND
+810 IKAVND

-828 AQGGSSQKGN
+828 AQGGSSQKES
-838 VEELV
+838 VDEMV
-843 AKLKELFKG
+843 TKLKGLFKG

>member
-210 SNGKLSPL
+210 SNGKLSSL
-218 PVKCVDTGMGLERIC
+218 PVKCVDTGMGLERMC

-243 EIDIFKSLKVTFSEM
+243 DIDIFKSLKNLMSKHFTE
-258 YKNPNDQSLNVL
+258 PNDQSLNVL
-270 ADHIRAIYFLM
+270 ADHLRAIFFLM
-281 SEDILPSNE
+281 AENIMPSNE

-303 SRHAEKMDPA
+303 VRHGYKMGSRDPFLSQFLTH
-313 LEFPLALHLSR
+313 LEND
-324 FEFLFKKDF
+324 FKEDF
-333 PDDFL
+333 GDDFL
-338 NFDKIKGNLAKEE
+338 KFEKIQKDLLTEE
-351 RLFRKTLKV
+351 QLFFKTLKT
-360 GTKIFEEYINKSEN
+360 GIEIFEASINDTDGKQ
-374 KILDGSIAFKLHDTY
+374 LDGAIAFKLHDTY
-389 GFPIDLTTSMALEKE
+389 GFPVDLTMAMAQERGL
-404 FKVDLKGFNALM
+404 KVDQKGFDKLM
-416 EKQKGSSKSS
+416 KKQKEGSKSS
-426 SKFKVSDIVFDSKIK
+426 SMFKVLDITIDPKIK
-441 NEWNP
+441 SEFVGYQEQTAKG
-446 SWCWGASTPGTCIA
+446 SCVA
-460 LFDDDGNGTASIT
+460 LFDEEGNSVTSLSGE
-473 DTGFAIFDATPFYAE
+473 GFAIFSKTPFYAE
-488 SGGQEGDNGSFMGDY
+488 SGGQVADTGIFKSTNLKGEILN
-503 ASGSVSDCKKIGNIH
+503 CKKVGDFH
-518 LHKISITE
+518 LHEVTIAE
-526 GVLELNQEVSLYVDR
+526 GSLELNADVELIIDSE
-541 DRREMLMSNHSATH
+541 RREKIVSNHSATH

-563 VLGEGVQQKG
+563 VLGENVEQRG
-573 SLVSEDKL
+573 SLVNEEKL
-581 RFDFSHSSKVTDDQI
+581 RFDFSHSNKVTDDQI

-603 NSKIEGAISTRTEV
+603 NLKIEEAIDTKTEV
-617 LPYKEALKTGALA
+617 LPYEDALKTGALA
-630 FFGEKY
+630 FFGDKY
-636 GEKVNVVYI
+636 GEKVRVVYI
-645 GGDFSVEFCGGT
+645 NGDFSVEFCGGT
-657 HVNNTSEIEGFA
+657 HVKNTSEIGGFA
-669 ITKETSVSSGVR
+669 VTNETSVSSGVR

-686 TGNKYFE
+686 SGDKYYKE
-693 EAQNALKTL
+693 SQNALKTL
-702 ERLSVKL
+702 ELLSVKL
-709 NVPQEEVADRVDEL
+709 NVPQEKIADRVDEL
-723 LEISKNSKK
+723 LESLKNSKK
-732 NNKTKKASTLNDVKC
+732 NNPAIQAKELRDEQCS
-747 KFSGHLGKI
+747 FSGSSGVF

-765 ILRKESDKLKSD
+765 VLRKESDKLKSD
-777 KKIVFAICLSI
+777 KKIVFAICLSTT
-788 VEDKLIYIV
+788 EDKLIYIV
-797 SSNNSDELSASDI
+797 SSNNSDEAPASEI
-810 IKVVND
+810 IKSVND

-828 AQGGSSQKGN
+828 AQGGSSQKES
-838 VEELV
+838 VDEMV
-843 AKLKELFKG
+843 TKLKGLFKG

>member
-210 SNGKLSPL
+210 SNGKLSSL
-218 PVKCVDTGMGLERIC
+218 PVKCVDTGMGLERMC

-243 EIDIFKSLKVTFSEM
+243 DIDIFKSLKNLMSKHFTE
-258 YKNPNDQSLNVL
+258 PNDQSLNVL
-270 ADHIRAIYFLM
+270 ADHLRAIFFLM
-281 SEDILPSNE
+281 AENIMPSNE

-303 SRHAEKMDPA
+303 VRHGYKMGSRDPFLSQFLTH
-313 LEFPLALHLSR
+313 LEND
-324 FEFLFKKDF
+324 FKEDF
-333 PDDFL
+333 GDDFL
-338 NFDKIKGNLAKEE
+338 KFEKIQKDLLTEE
-351 RLFRKTLKV
+351 QLFFKTLKT
-360 GTKIFEEYINKSEN
+360 GIEIFEASINDTDGKQ
-374 KILDGSIAFKLHDTY
+374 LDGAIAFKLHDTY
-389 GFPIDLTTSMALEKE
+389 GFPVDLTMAMAQERGL
-404 FKVDLKGFNALM
+404 KVDQKGFDKLM
-416 EKQKGSSKSS
+416 KKQREGSKSS
-426 SKFKVSDIVFDSKIK
+426 SMFKVLDITIDPKI
-441 NEWNP
+441 NSEFVGYQEQTAEG
-446 SWCWGASTPGTCIA
+446 SCVA
-460 LFDDDGNGTASIT
+460 LFDEEGNSVTSLSGE
-473 DTGFAIFDATPFYAE
+473 GFAIFSKTPFYAE
-488 SGGQEGDNGSFMGDY
+488 SGGQVADTGIFKSTNLKGEILN
-503 ASGSVSDCKKIGNIH
+503 CKKVGDFH
-518 LHKISITE
+518 LHEVTIAE
-526 GVLELNQEVSLYVDR
+526 GSLELNADVELIIDSE
-541 DRREMLMSNHSATH
+541 RREKIVSNHSATH

-563 VLGEGVQQKG
+563 VLGESVEQRG
-573 SLVSEDKL
+573 SLVNEEKL
-581 RFDFSHSSKVTDDQI
+581 RFDFSHSNKVTDDQI

-603 NSKIEGAISTRTEV
+603 NLKIEEAIDTKTEV
-617 LPYKEALKTGALA
+617 LPYEDALKTGALA
-630 FFGEKY
+630 FFGDKY
-636 GEKVNVVYI
+636 GEKVRVVYI
-645 GGDFSVEFCGGT
+645 NGDFSVEFCGGT
-657 HVNNTSEIEGFA
+657 HVKNTSEIGGFA
-669 ITKETSVSSGVR
+669 VTNETSVSSGVR

-686 TGNKYFE
+686 SGDKYYKE
-693 EAQNALKTL
+693 SQNALKTL
-702 ERLSVKL
+702 ELLSVKL
-709 NVPQEEVADRVDEL
+709 NVPQEKIADRVDEL
-723 LEISKNSKK
+723 LESLKNSKK
-732 NNKTKKASTLNDVKC
+732 NNPVIQAKELRDEQCS
-747 KFSGHLGKI
+747 FSGSSGVI

-777 KKIVFAICLSI
+777 KKIVFAICLSTT
-788 VEDKLIYIV
+788 EDKLIYIV
-797 SSNNSDELSASDI
+797 SSNNSDEAPASEI
-810 IKVVND
+810 IKSVND

-828 AQGGSSQKGN
+828 AQGGSPQKES
-838 VEELV
+838 VDEMV
-843 AKLKELFKG
+843 TKLKGLFKG

>member
-210 SNGKLSPL
+210 SNGKLSSL
-218 PVKCVDTGMGLERIC
+218 PVKCVDTGMGLERMC

-243 EIDIFKSLKVTFSEM
+243 DIDIFKSLKNLMSKHFTE
-258 YKNPNDQSLNVL
+258 PNDQSLNVL
-270 ADHIRAIYFLM
+270 ADHLRAIFFLM
-281 SEDILPSNE
+281 AENIMPSNE

-303 SRHAEKMDPA
+303 VRHGYKMGSRDPFLSQFLTH
-313 LEFPLALHLSR
+313 LENDFKED
-324 FEFLFKKDF
+324 FE
-333 PDDFL
+333 DDFL
-338 NFDKIKGNLAKEE
+338 KFEKIQKDLLTEE
-351 RLFRKTLKV
+351 QLFFKTLKT
-360 GTKIFEEYINKSEN
+360 GIEIFEASINETDGKQ
-374 KILDGSIAFKLHDTY
+374 LDGAIAFKLHDTY
-389 GFPIDLTTSMALEKE
+389 GFPVDLTMAMAQERGL
-404 FKVDLKGFNALM
+404 KVDQKGFDKLM
-416 EKQKGSSKSS
+416 KKQREGSKSS
-426 SKFKVSDIVFDSKIK
+426 SMFKVLDITIDPKIK
-441 NEWNP
+441 SEFVGYQEQTAKG
-446 SWCWGASTPGTCIA
+446 SCVA
-460 LFDDDGNGTASIT
+460 LFDEEGNSVTSLSGE
-473 DTGFAIFDATPFYAE
+473 GFAIFSKTPFYAE
-488 SGGQEGDNGSFMGDY
+488 SGGQVADTGIFKSTNLNGEILN
-503 ASGSVSDCKKIGNIH
+503 CKKVGDFH
-518 LHKISITE
+518 LHEVTIAE
-526 GVLELNQEVSLYVDR
+526 GSLELNADVELIIDSE
-541 DRREMLMSNHSATH
+541 RREKIVSNHSATH

-563 VLGEGVQQKG
+563 VLGESVEQRG
-573 SLVSEDKL
+573 SLVNEEKL
-581 RFDFSHSSKVTDDQI
+581 RFDFSHSNKVTDDQI

-603 NSKIEGAISTRTEV
+603 NLKIEEAIDTKTEV
-617 LPYKEALKTGALA
+617 LPYEDALKTGALA
-630 FFGEKY
+630 FFGDKY
-636 GEKVNVVYI
+636 GEKVRVVYI
-645 GGDFSVEFCGGT
+645 NGDFSVEFCGGT
-657 HVNNTSEIEGFA
+657 HVKNTSEIGGFA
-669 ITKETSVSSGVR
+669 VTNETSVSSGVR

-686 TGNKYFE
+686 SGDKYYKE
-693 EAQNALKTL
+693 SQNALKTL
-702 ERLSVKL
+702 ELLSVKL
-709 NVPQEEVADRVDEL
+709 NVPQEKIADRVDEL
-723 LEISKNSKK
+723 LESLKNSKK
-732 NNKTKKASTLNDVKC
+732 NNPVIQAKELRDEQCS
-747 KFSGHLGKI
+747 FSGSSGVI

-777 KKIVFAICLSI
+777 KKIVFAICLSTT
-788 VEDKLIYIV
+788 EDKLIYIV
-797 SSNNSDELSASDI
+797 SSNNSDEAPASEI
-810 IKVVND
+810 IKAVND

-828 AQGGSSQKGN
+828 AQGGSSQKES
-838 VEELV
+838 VDEMV
-843 AKLKELFKG
+843 TKLKGLFKG

>member
-47 DTFLGLD
+47 ETFLGLD

-210 SNGKLSPL
+210 SNGKLSSL
-218 PVKCVDTGMGLERIC
+218 PVKCVDTGMGLERMC

-243 EIDIFKSLKVTFSEM
+243 DIDIFKSLKNLMSKHFTE
-258 YKNPNDQSLNVL
+258 PNDQSLNVL
-270 ADHIRAIYFLM
+270 ADHLRAIFFLM
-281 SEDILPSNE
+281 AENIIPSNE

-303 SRHAEKMDPA
+303 VRHGYKMGSRDPFLSQFLTY
-313 LEFPLALHLSR
+313 LENDFKVD
-324 FEFLFKKDF
+324 FE
-333 PDDFL
+333 DDFL
-338 NFDKIKGNLAKEE
+338 KFEKIQKDLLTEE
-351 RLFRKTLKV
+351 QLFFKTLKT
-360 GTKIFEEYINKSEN
+360 GIEIFEASINETDGKQ
-374 KILDGSIAFKLHDTY
+374 LDGAIAFKLHDTY
-389 GFPIDLTTSMALEKE
+389 GFPVDLTMAMAQERGL
-404 FKVDLKGFNALM
+404 KVDQKGFDKLM
-416 EKQKGSSKSS
+416 KKQREGSKSS
-426 SKFKVSDIVFDSKIK
+426 SMFKVLDITIDPKIK
-441 NEWNP
+441 SEFVGYQEQTAEG
-446 SWCWGASTPGTCIA
+446 SCVA
-460 LFDDDGNGTASIT
+460 LFDEEGNSVASLSGE
-473 DTGFAIFDATPFYAE
+473 GFAIFSKTPFYAE
-488 SGGQEGDNGSFMGDY
+488 SGGQVADTGIFKNTNLNGEILN
-503 ASGSVSDCKKIGNIH
+503 CKKVGDFH
-518 LHKISITE
+518 LHEVSITE
-526 GVLELNQEVSLYVDR
+526 GSLELNADVELIIDSE
-541 DRREMLMSNHSATH
+541 RREKIVSNHSATH

-563 VLGEGVQQKG
+563 VLGESVEQRG
-573 SLVSEDKL
+573 SLVNEEKL
-581 RFDFSHSSKVTDDQI
+581 RFDFSHSNKVTDDQI

-603 NSKIEGAISTRTEV
+603 NLKIEEAIDTKTEV
-617 LPYKEALKTGALA
+617 LPYEDALKTGALA
-630 FFGEKY
+630 FFGDKY
-636 GEKVNVVYI
+636 GEKVRVVYI
-645 GGDFSVEFCGGT
+645 NGDFSVEFCGGT
-657 HVNNTSEIEGFA
+657 HVKNTSEIGGFA
-669 ITKETSVSSGVR
+669 VTNETSVSSGVR

-686 TGNKYFE
+686 SGDKYYKE
-693 EAQNALKTL
+693 SQNALKTL
-702 ERLSVKL
+702 ELLSVKL
-709 NVPQEEVADRVDEL
+709 NVPQEKIADRVDEL
-723 LEISKNSKK
+723 LESLKNSKK
-732 NNKTKKASTLNDVKC
+732 NNPVIQPKELRVEQCSFLGS
-747 KFSGHLGKI
+747 SGVI

-777 KKIVFAICLSI
+777 KKIVFAIYLSTT
-788 VEDKLIYIV
+788 EDKLIYIV
-797 SSNNSDELSASDI
+797 SSNNSHEAPASEI
-810 IKVVND
+810 IKAVND

-828 AQGGSSQKGN
+828 AQGGSSQKES
-838 VEELV
+838 VDEMV
-843 AKLKELFKG
+843 TKLKGLFKG

>member
-210 SNGKLSPL
+210 SNGKLSSL
-218 PVKCVDTGMGLERIC
+218 PVKCVDTGMGLERMC

-243 EIDIFKSLKVTFSEM
+243 DIDIFKSLKNLMSKHFTE
-258 YKNPNDQSLNVL
+258 PNDQSLNVL
-270 ADHIRAIYFLM
+270 ADHLRAIFFLM
-281 SEDILPSNE
+281 AENIMPSNE

-303 SRHAEKMDPA
+303 VRHGYKMGSRDPFLSQFLTH
-313 LEFPLALHLSR
+313 LEND
-324 FEFLFKKDF
+324 FKEDF
-333 PDDFL
+333 GDDFL
-338 NFDKIKGNLAKEE
+338 KFEKIQKDLLTEE
-351 RLFRKTLKV
+351 QLFFKTLKT
-360 GTKIFEEYINKSEN
+360 GIEIFEASINDTDGKQ
-374 KILDGSIAFKLHDTY
+374 LDGAIAFKLHDTY
-389 GFPIDLTTSMALEKE
+389 GFPVDLTMAMAQERGL
-404 FKVDLKGFNALM
+404 KVDQKGFDKLM
-416 EKQKGSSKSS
+416 KKQREGSKSS
-426 SKFKVSDIVFDSKIK
+426 SMFKVLDITIDPKINSEFVGYQEQTAK
-441 NEWNP
+441 G
-446 SWCWGASTPGTCIA
+446 SCVA
-460 LFDDDGNGTASIT
+460 LFDEEGNSVTSLSGE
-473 DTGFAIFDATPFYAE
+473 GFAIFSKTPFYAE
-488 SGGQEGDNGSFMGDY
+488 SGGQVADIGIFKSTNLNGEILN
-503 ASGSVSDCKKIGNIH
+503 CKKVGDFH
-518 LHKISITE
+518 LHEVTIAE
-526 GVLELNQEVSLYVDR
+526 GSLELNADVELIIDSE
-541 DRREMLMSNHSATH
+541 RREKIVSNHSATH

-563 VLGEGVQQKG
+563 VLGESVEQRG
-573 SLVSEDKL
+573 SLVNEEKL
-581 RFDFSHSSKVTDDQI
+581 RFDFSHSNKVTDDQI

-603 NSKIEGAISTRTEV
+603 NLKIEEAIDTKTEV
-617 LPYKEALKTGALA
+617 LPYEDALKTGALA
-630 FFGEKY
+630 FFGDKY
-636 GEKVNVVYI
+636 GEKVRVVYI
-645 GGDFSVEFCGGT
+645 NGDFSVEFCGGT
-657 HVNNTSEIEGFA
+657 HVKNTSEIGGFA
-669 ITKETSVSSGVR
+669 VTNETSVSSGVR

-686 TGNKYFE
+686 SGDKYYKE
-693 EAQNALKTL
+693 SQNALKTL
-702 ERLSVKL
+702 ELLSVKL
-709 NVPQEEVADRVDEL
+709 NVPQEKIADRVDEL
-723 LEISKNSKK
+723 LESLKNSKK
-732 NNKTKKASTLNDVKC
+732 NNPVIQAKELRDEQCS
-747 KFSGHLGKI
+747 FSGSSGVI

-777 KKIVFAICLSI
+777 KKIVFAICLSTT
-788 VEDKLIYIV
+788 EDKLIYIV
-797 SSNNSDELSASDI
+797 SSNNSDEASASEI

-828 AQGGSSQKGN
+828 AQGGSPQKES
-838 VEELV
+838 VDEMV
-843 AKLKELFKG
+843 TKLKGLFKG

>member
-117 KLPEDRLWVTVHKD
+117 KLPEDRLWVTVHMD

-210 SNGKLSPL
+210 SNGKLSSL
-218 PVKCVDTGMGLERIC
+218 PVKCVDTGMGLERMC

-243 EIDIFKSLKVTFSEM
+243 DIDIFKSLKNLMSKHFTE
-258 YKNPNDQSLNVL
+258 PNDQSLNVL
-270 ADHIRAIYFLM
+270 ADHLRAIFFLM
-281 SEDILPSNE
+281 AENIMPSNE

-303 SRHAEKMDPA
+303 VRHGYKMGSRDPFLSQFLTH
-313 LEFPLALHLSR
+313 LEND
-324 FEFLFKKDF
+324 FKEDF
-333 PDDFL
+333 GDDFL
-338 NFDKIKGNLAKEE
+338 KFEKIQKDLLTEE
-351 RLFRKTLKV
+351 QLFFKTLKT
-360 GTKIFEEYINKSEN
+360 GIEIFEASINETDGKQ
-374 KILDGSIAFKLHDTY
+374 LDGAVAFKLHDTY
-389 GFPIDLTTSMALEKE
+389 GFPVDLTMAMAQERGL
-404 FKVDLKGFNALM
+404 KVDQKGFDKLM
-416 EKQKGSSKSS
+416 KKQKEGSKSS
-426 SKFKVSDIVFDSKIK
+426 SMFKVLDITIDPKIK
-441 NEWNP
+441 SEFVGYQEQTAEG
-446 SWCWGASTPGTCIA
+446 SCVA
-460 LFDDDGNGTASIT
+460 LFDEKGNSATSLSGG
-473 DTGFAIFDATPFYAE
+473 GFAIFSKTPFYAE
-488 SGGQEGDNGSFMGDY
+488 SGGQVADIGIFKSTNLNGEILN
-503 ASGSVSDCKKIGNIH
+503 CKKVGDFH
-518 LHKISITE
+518 LHEVIITE
-526 GVLELNQEVSLYVDR
+526 GSLELNADVELIIDSE
-541 DRREMLMSNHSATH
+541 RREKIVSNHSATH

-563 VLGEGVQQKG
+563 VLGESVEQRG
-573 SLVSEDKL
+573 SLVNEEKL
-581 RFDFSHSSKVTDDQI
+581 RFDFSHSNKVTDDQI

-603 NSKIEGAISTRTEV
+603 NLKIEEAIDTKTEV
-617 LPYKEALKTGALA
+617 LPYEDALKTGALA
-630 FFGEKY
+630 FFGDKY
-636 GEKVNVVYI
+636 GEKVRVVYI
-645 GGDFSVEFCGGT
+645 NGDFSVEFCGGT
-657 HVNNTSEIEGFA
+657 HVKNTSEIGGFA
-669 ITKETSVSSGVR
+669 VTNETSVSSGVR

-686 TGNKYFE
+686 SGDKYYKE
-693 EAQNALKTL
+693 SQNALKTL
-702 ERLSVKL
+702 ELLSVKL
-709 NVPQEEVADRVDEL
+709 NVPQEKIADRVDEL
-723 LEISKNSKK
+723 LESLKNSKK
-732 NNKTKKASTLNDVKC
+732 NNPVIQAKELRDEQCGFLGS
-747 KFSGHLGKI
+747 SGVI

-777 KKIVFAICLSI
+777 KKIVFAICLSTT
-788 VEDKLIYIV
+788 EDKLIYIV
-797 SSNNSDELSASDI
+797 SSNNSDEVPASEI
-810 IKVVND
+810 IKSVND

-828 AQGGSSQKGN
+828 AQGGSSQKES
-838 VEELV
+838 VDEMV
-843 AKLKELFKG
+843 TKLKGLFKG

>member
-210 SNGKLSPL
+210 SNGKLSSL
-218 PVKCVDTGMGLERIC
+218 PVKCVDTGMGLERMC

-243 EIDIFKSLKVTFSEM
+243 DIDIFKSLKNLMSKHFTE
-258 YKNPNDQSLNVL
+258 PNDQSLNVL
-270 ADHIRAIYFLM
+270 ADHLRAIFFLM
-281 SEDILPSNE
+281 AENIMPSNE

-303 SRHAEKMDPA
+303 VRHGYKMGSRDPFLSQFLTH
-313 LEFPLALHLSR
+313 LEND
-324 FEFLFKKDF
+324 FKEDF
-333 PDDFL
+333 GDDFL
-338 NFDKIKGNLAKEE
+338 KFEKIQKDLLTEE
-351 RLFRKTLKV
+351 QLFFKTLKT
-360 GTKIFEEYINKSEN
+360 GIEIFEASIKETDGKQ
-374 KILDGSIAFKLHDTY
+374 LDGAIAFKLHDTY
-389 GFPIDLTTSMALEKE
+389 GFPVDLTMAMAQERGL
-404 FKVDLKGFNALM
+404 KVDQKGFDKLM
-416 EKQKGSSKSS
+416 KKQREGSKSS
-426 SKFKVSDIVFDSKIK
+426 SMFKVLDITIDPKIK
-441 NEWNP
+441 SEFVGYQEQTAKG
-446 SWCWGASTPGTCIA
+446 SCVA
-460 LFDDDGNGTASIT
+460 LFDEEGNSVTSLSGE
-473 DTGFAIFDATPFYAE
+473 GFAIFSKTPFYAE
-488 SGGQEGDNGSFMGDY
+488 SGGQVADTGIFKSTNLKGEILN
-503 ASGSVSDCKKIGNIH
+503 CKKVGDFH
-518 LHKISITE
+518 LHEVTIAE
-526 GVLELNQEVSLYVDR
+526 GSLELNADVELIIDSE
-541 DRREMLMSNHSATH
+541 RREKIVSNHSATH

-563 VLGEGVQQKG
+563 VLGESVEQRG
-573 SLVSEDKL
+573 SLVNEEKL
-581 RFDFSHSSKVTDDQI
+581 RFDFSHSNKVTDDQI

-603 NSKIEGAISTRTEV
+603 NLKIEEAIDTKTEV
-617 LPYKEALKTGALA
+617 LPYEDALKTGALA
-630 FFGEKY
+630 FFGDKY
-636 GEKVNVVYI
+636 GEKVRVVYI
-645 GGDFSVEFCGGT
+645 NGDFSVEFCGGT
-657 HVNNTSEIEGFA
+657 HVKNTSEIGGFA
-669 ITKETSVSSGVR
+669 VTNETSVSSGVR

-686 TGNKYFE
+686 SGDKYYKE
-693 EAQNALKTL
+693 SQNALKTL
-702 ERLSVKL
+702 ELLSVKL
-709 NVPQEEVADRVDEL
+709 NVPQEKIADRVDEL
-723 LEISKNSKK
+723 LESLKNSKK
-732 NNKTKKASTLNDVKC
+732 NNPAIQAKELRDEQCS
-747 KFSGHLGKI
+747 FSGSSGVI

-777 KKIVFAICLSI
+777 KKIVFAICLSTT
-788 VEDKLIYIV
+788 EDKLIYIV
-797 SSNNSDELSASDI
+797 SSNNSDEAPASEI
-810 IKVVND
+810 IKAVND

-828 AQGGSSQKGN
+828 AQGGSSQKES
-838 VEELV
+838 VDEMV
-843 AKLKELFKG
+843 TKLKGLFKG

>member
-210 SNGKLSPL
+210 SNGKLSSL
-218 PVKCVDTGMGLERIC
+218 PVKCVDTGMGLERMC

-243 EIDIFKSLKVTFSEM
+243 DIDIFKSLKNLMSKHFSE
-258 YKNPNDQSLNVL
+258 PNDQSLNVL
-270 ADHIRAIYFLM
+270 ADHLRAIFFLM
-281 SEDILPSNE
+281 AENIMPSNE

-303 SRHAEKMDPA
+303 VRHGYKMGSRDPFLSQFLTH
-313 LEFPLALHLSR
+313 LENDFKED
-324 FEFLFKKDF
+324 FE
-333 PDDFL
+333 DDFL
-338 NFDKIKGNLAKEE
+338 KFEKIQKDLLTEE
-351 RLFRKTLKV
+351 QLFFKTLKT
-360 GTKIFEEYINKSEN
+360 GIEIFEASINETDGKQ
-374 KILDGSIAFKLHDTY
+374 LDGAIAFKLHDTY
-389 GFPIDLTTSMALEKE
+389 GFPVDLTMAMAQERGL
-404 FKVDLKGFNALM
+404 KVDQKGFDKLM
-416 EKQKGSSKSS
+416 KKQREGSKSS
-426 SKFKVSDIVFDSKIK
+426 SMFKVLDITIDPKINSEFVGYQEQTAK
-441 NEWNP
+441 G
-446 SWCWGASTPGTCIA
+446 SCVA
-460 LFDDDGNGTASIT
+460 LFDEEGNSVTSLSGE
-473 DTGFAIFDATPFYAE
+473 GFAIFSKTPFYAE
-488 SGGQEGDNGSFMGDY
+488 SGGQVADIGIFKSTNLNGEILN
-503 ASGSVSDCKKIGNIH
+503 CKKVGDFH
-518 LHKISITE
+518 LHEVSIAE
-526 GVLELNQEVSLYVDR
+526 GSLELNAGVELIIDSE
-541 DRREMLMSNHSATH
+541 RREKIVSNHSATH

-563 VLGEGVQQKG
+563 VLGESVEQRG
-573 SLVSEDKL
+573 SLVNEEKL
-581 RFDFSHSSKVTDDQI
+581 RFDFSHSNKVTDDQI

-603 NSKIEGAISTRTEV
+603 NLKIEEAIDTKTEV
-617 LPYKEALKTGALA
+617 LPYEDALKTGALA
-630 FFGEKY
+630 FFGDKY
-636 GEKVNVVYI
+636 GEKVRVVYI
-645 GGDFSVEFCGGT
+645 NGDFSVEFCGGT
-657 HVNNTSEIEGFA
+657 HVKNTSEIGGFA
-669 ITKETSVSSGVR
+669 VTNETSVSSGVR

-686 TGNKYFE
+686 SGDKYYKE
-693 EAQNALKTL
+693 SQNALKTL
-702 ERLSVKL
+702 ELLSVKL
-709 NVPQEEVADRVDEL
+709 NVPQEKIADRVDEL
-723 LEISKNSKK
+723 LESLKNSKK
-732 NNKTKKASTLNDVKC
+732 NNPVIQAKELRDEQCS
-747 KFSGHLGKI
+747 FSGSSGVI

-765 ILRKESDKLKSD
+765 ILRKESDKIKSD
-777 KKIVFAICLSI
+777 KKIVFAICLSTT
-788 VEDKLIYIV
+788 EDKLIYIV
-797 SSNNSDELSASDI
+797 SSNNSDEAPASEI
-810 IKVVND
+810 IKAVND

-828 AQGGSSQKGN
+828 AQGGSSQKES
-838 VEELV
+838 VDEIV
-843 AKLKELFKG
+843 TKLKGLLKG

>member
-158 FWSMGDTGPCGPC
+158 FWTMGDTGPCGPC

-210 SNGKLSPL
+210 SNGKLSSL
-218 PVKCVDTGMGLERIC
+218 PVKCVDTGMGLERMC

-243 EIDIFKSLKVTFSEM
+243 DIDIFKSLKNLMSKHFTE
-258 YKNPNDQSLNVL
+258 PNDQSLNVL
-270 ADHIRAIYFLM
+270 ADHLRAIFFLM
-281 SEDILPSNE
+281 AENIMPSNE

-303 SRHAEKMDPA
+303 VRHGYKMGSRDPFLSQFLTH
-313 LEFPLALHLSR
+313 LEND
-324 FEFLFKKDF
+324 FKEDF
-333 PDDFL
+333 GDDFL
-338 NFDKIKGNLAKEE
+338 KFEKIQKDLLTEE
-351 RLFRKTLKV
+351 QLFFKTLKT
-360 GTKIFEEYINKSEN
+360 GIEIFEASINDTDGKQ
-374 KILDGSIAFKLHDTY
+374 LDGAIAFKLHDTY
-389 GFPIDLTTSMALEKE
+389 GFPVDLTMAMAQERGL
-404 FKVDLKGFNALM
+404 KVDQKGFDKLM
-416 EKQKGSSKSS
+416 KKQREGSKSS
-426 SKFKVSDIVFDSKIK
+426 SMFKVLDITIDPKIK
-441 NEWNP
+441 SEFVGYQEQTAKG
-446 SWCWGASTPGTCIA
+446 SCVA
-460 LFDDDGNGTASIT
+460 LFDEEGNSVTSLSGE
-473 DTGFAIFDATPFYAE
+473 GFAIFSKTPFYAE
-488 SGGQEGDNGSFMGDY
+488 SGGQVADIGIFKSTNLNGEILN
-503 ASGSVSDCKKIGNIH
+503 CKKVGDFH
-518 LHKISITE
+518 LHEVSIAE
-526 GVLELNQEVSLYVDR
+526 GALELNADIELIIDSE
-541 DRREMLMSNHSATH
+541 RREKIVSNHSATH

-563 VLGEGVQQKG
+563 VLGESVEQRG
-573 SLVSEDKL
+573 SLVNEEKL
-581 RFDFSHSSKVTDDQI
+581 RFDFSHSNKVTDDQI

-603 NSKIEGAISTRTEV
+603 NLQIEEAIDTKTEV
-617 LPYKEALKTGALA
+617 LPYEDALKTGALA
-630 FFGEKY
+630 FFGDKY
-636 GEKVNVVYI
+636 GEKVRVVYI
-645 GGDFSVEFCGGT
+645 NGDFSVEFCGGT
-657 HVNNTSEIEGFA
+657 HVKNTSEIGGFA
-669 ITKETSVSSGVR
+669 VTNETSVSSGVR

-686 TGNKYFE
+686 SGDKYYKE
-693 EAQNALKTL
+693 SQNALKTL
-702 ERLSVKL
+702 ELLSVKL
-709 NVPQEEVADRVDEL
+709 NVPQEKIADRVDEL
-723 LEISKNSKK
+723 LESLKNSKK
-732 NNKTKKASTLNDVKC
+732 NNPVVQAKELRDEQCS
-747 KFSGHLGKI
+747 FSGSSGVI

-777 KKIVFAICLSI
+777 KKIVFAICLSTT
-788 VEDKLIYIV
+788 EDKLIYIV
-797 SSNNSDELSASDI
+797 SSNNSDEAPASEI
-810 IKVVND
+810 IKAVND

-828 AQGGSSQKGN
+828 AQGGSSQKES
-838 VEELV
+838 VDEMV
-843 AKLKELFKG
+843 TKLKGLFKG

>member
-210 SNGKLSPL
+210 SNGKLSSL
-218 PVKCVDTGMGLERIC
+218 PVKCVDTGMGLERMC

-243 EIDIFKSLKVTFSEM
+243 DIDIFKSLKNLMSKHFSE
-258 YKNPNDQSLNVL
+258 PNDQSLNVL
-270 ADHIRAIYFLM
+270 ADHLRAIFFLM
-281 SEDILPSNE
+281 AENIMPSNE

-303 SRHAEKMDPA
+303 VRHGYKMGSRDPFLSQFLTH
-313 LEFPLALHLSR
+313 LENDFKED
-324 FEFLFKKDF
+324 FE
-333 PDDFL
+333 DDFL
-338 NFDKIKGNLAKEE
+338 KFEKIQKDLLTEE
-351 RLFRKTLKV
+351 QLFFKTLKT
-360 GTKIFEEYINKSEN
+360 GIEIFEASINETDGKQ
-374 KILDGSIAFKLHDTY
+374 LDGAIAFKLHDTY
-389 GFPIDLTTSMALEKE
+389 GFPVDLTMAMAQERGL
-404 FKVDLKGFNALM
+404 KVDQKGFDKLM
-416 EKQKGSSKSS
+416 KKQREGSKSS
-426 SKFKVSDIVFDSKIK
+426 SMFKVLDITIDPKIK
-441 NEWNP
+441 SEFVGYQEQTAKG
-446 SWCWGASTPGTCIA
+446 SCVA
-460 LFDDDGNGTASIT
+460 LFDEEGNSVTSLSGE
-473 DTGFAIFDATPFYAE
+473 GFAIFSKTPFYAE
-488 SGGQEGDNGSFMGDY
+488 SGGQVADIGIFKSTNLNGEILN
-503 ASGSVSDCKKIGNIH
+503 CKKVGDFH
-518 LHKISITE
+518 LHEVSIAE
-526 GVLELNQEVSLYVDR
+526 GSLELNAGVELIIDSE
-541 DRREMLMSNHSATH
+541 RREKIVSNHSATH

-563 VLGEGVQQKG
+563 VLGESVEQRG
-573 SLVSEDKL
+573 SLVNEEKL
-581 RFDFSHSSKVTDDQI
+581 RFDFSHSNKVTDDQI

-603 NSKIEGAISTRTEV
+603 NLKIEEAIDTKTEV
-617 LPYKEALKTGALA
+617 LPYEDALKTGALA
-630 FFGEKY
+630 FFGDKY
-636 GEKVNVVYI
+636 GEKVRVVYI
-645 GGDFSVEFCGGT
+645 NGDFSVEFCGGT
-657 HVNNTSEIEGFA
+657 HVKNTSEIGGFA
-669 ITKETSVSSGVR
+669 VTNETSVSSGVR

-686 TGNKYFE
+686 SGDKYYKE
-693 EAQNALKTL
+693 SQNALKTL
-702 ERLSVKL
+702 ELLSVKL
-709 NVPQEEVADRVDEL
+709 NVPQEKIADRVDEL
-723 LEISKNSKK
+723 LESLKNSKK
-732 NNKTKKASTLNDVKC
+732 NNPVIQAKELRDEQCS
-747 KFSGHLGKI
+747 FSGSSGVI

-777 KKIVFAICLSI
+777 KKIVFAICLSTT
-788 VEDKLIYIV
+788 EDKLIYIV
-797 SSNNSDELSASDI
+797 SSNNSDEAPASEI
-810 IKVVND
+810 IKAVND

-828 AQGGSSQKGN
+828 AQGGSSQKES
-838 VEELV
+838 VDEMV
-843 AKLKELFKG
+843 TKLKGLFKG

>member
-210 SNGKLSPL
+210 SNGKLSSL
-218 PVKCVDTGMGLERIC
+218 PVKCVDTGMGLERMC

-243 EIDIFKSLKVTFSEM
+243 DIDIFKSLKNLMSKHFSE
-258 YKNPNDQSLNVL
+258 PNDQSLNVL
-270 ADHIRAIYFLM
+270 ADHLRAIFFLM
-281 SEDILPSNE
+281 AENIMPSNE

-303 SRHAEKMDPA
+303 VRHGYKMGSRDPFLSQFLTH
-313 LEFPLALHLSR
+313 LENDFKED
-324 FEFLFKKDF
+324 FE
-333 PDDFL
+333 DDFL
-338 NFDKIKGNLAKEE
+338 KFEKIQKDLLTEE
-351 RLFRKTLKV
+351 QLFFKTLKT
-360 GTKIFEEYINKSEN
+360 GIEIFEASINETDGKQ
-374 KILDGSIAFKLHDTY
+374 LDGAIAFKLHDTY
-389 GFPIDLTTSMALEKE
+389 GFPVDLTMAMAQERGL
-404 FKVDLKGFNALM
+404 KVDQKGFDKLM
-416 EKQKGSSKSS
+416 KKQREDSKSS
-426 SKFKVSDIVFDSKIK
+426 SMFKVLDITIDPKINSEFVGYQEQTAK
-441 NEWNP
+441 G
-446 SWCWGASTPGTCIA
+446 SCVA
-460 LFDDDGNGTASIT
+460 LFDEEGNSVTSLSGE
-473 DTGFAIFDATPFYAE
+473 GFAIFSKTPFYAE
-488 SGGQEGDNGSFMGDY
+488 SGGQVADIGIFKNTNLNGEILN
-503 ASGSVSDCKKIGNIH
+503 CKKVGDFH
-518 LHKISITE
+518 LHELSIAE
-526 GVLELNQEVSLYVDR
+526 GSLELNAGVELIIDSE
-541 DRREMLMSNHSATH
+541 RREKIVSNHSATH

-563 VLGEGVQQKG
+563 VLGESVEQRG
-573 SLVSEDKL
+573 SLVNEEKL
-581 RFDFSHSSKVTDDQI
+581 RFDFSHSNKVTDDQI

-603 NSKIEGAISTRTEV
+603 NLKIEEAIDTKTEV
-617 LPYKEALKTGALA
+617 LPYEDALKTGALA
-630 FFGEKY
+630 FFGDKY
-636 GEKVNVVYI
+636 GEKVRVVYI
-645 GGDFSVEFCGGT
+645 NGDFSVEFCGGT
-657 HVNNTSEIEGFA
+657 HVKNTSEIGGFA
-669 ITKETSVSSGVR
+669 VTNETSVSSGVR

-686 TGNKYFE
+686 SGDKYYKE
-693 EAQNALKTL
+693 SQNALKTL
-702 ERLSVKL
+702 ELLSVKL
-709 NVPQEEVADRVDEL
+709 NVPQEKIADRVDEL
-723 LEISKNSKK
+723 LESLKNSKK
-732 NNKTKKASTLNDVKC
+732 NNPVIQAKELRDEQCS
-747 KFSGHLGKI
+747 FSGSSGVI

-765 ILRKESDKLKSD
+765 ILRKESDKIKSD
-777 KKIVFAICLSI
+777 KKIVFAICLSTT
-788 VEDKLIYIV
+788 EDKLIYIV
-797 SSNNSDELSASDI
+797 SSNNSDEAPASEI
-810 IKVVND
+810 IKAVND

-828 AQGGSSQKGN
+828 AQGGSSQKESADEM
-838 VEELV
+838 VT
-843 AKLKELFKG
+843 KLKGLFKG

>member
-210 SNGKLSPL
+210 SNGKLSSL
-218 PVKCVDTGMGLERIC
+218 PVKCVDTGMGLERMC

-243 EIDIFKSLKVTFSEM
+243 DIDIFKSLKNLMSKHFTE
-258 YKNPNDQSLNVL
+258 PNDQSLNVL
-270 ADHIRAIYFLM
+270 ADHLRAIFFLM
-281 SEDILPSNE
+281 AENIMPSNE

-303 SRHAEKMDPA
+303 VRHGYKMGSRDPFLSQFLTH
-313 LEFPLALHLSR
+313 LEND
-324 FEFLFKKDF
+324 FKEDF
-333 PDDFL
+333 GDDFL
-338 NFDKIKGNLAKEE
+338 KFEKIQKDLLTEE
-351 RLFRKTLKV
+351 QLFFKTLKT
-360 GTKIFEEYINKSEN
+360 GIEIFEASINDTDGKQ
-374 KILDGSIAFKLHDTY
+374 LDGAIAFKLHDTY
-389 GFPIDLTTSMALEKE
+389 GFPVDLTMAMAQERGL
-404 FKVDLKGFNALM
+404 KVDQKGFDKLM
-416 EKQKGSSKSS
+416 KKQKEGSKSS
-426 SKFKVSDIVFDSKIK
+426 SMFKVLDIAIDPKINSEFVGYQEQTAK
-441 NEWNP
+441 G
-446 SWCWGASTPGTCIA
+446 SCVA
-460 LFDDDGNGTASIT
+460 LFDEEGNSVTSLSGE
-473 DTGFAIFDATPFYAE
+473 GFAIFSKTPFYAE
-488 SGGQEGDNGSFMGDY
+488 SGGQVADTGIFKSTNLKGEILN
-503 ASGSVSDCKKIGNIH
+503 CKKVGDFH
-518 LHKISITE
+518 LHEVTIAE
-526 GVLELNQEVSLYVDR
+526 GSLELNADVELIIDSE
-541 DRREMLMSNHSATH
+541 RREKIVSNHSATH

-563 VLGEGVQQKG
+563 VLGESVEQRG
-573 SLVSEDKL
+573 SLVNEEKL
-581 RFDFSHSSKVTDDQI
+581 RFDFSHSNKVTDDQI

-603 NSKIEGAISTRTEV
+603 NLKIEEAIDTKTEV
-617 LPYKEALKTGALA
+617 LPYEDALKTGALA
-630 FFGEKY
+630 FFGDKY
-636 GEKVNVVYI
+636 GEKVRVVYI
-645 GGDFSVEFCGGT
+645 NGDFSVEFCGGT
-657 HVNNTSEIEGFA
+657 HVKNTSEIGGFA
-669 ITKETSVSSGVR
+669 VTNETSVSSGVR

-686 TGNKYFE
+686 SGDKYYKE
-693 EAQNALKTL
+693 SQNALKTL
-702 ERLSVKL
+702 ELLSVKL
-709 NVPQEEVADRVDEL
+709 NVPQEKIADRVDEL
-723 LEISKNSKK
+723 LESLKNSKK
-732 NNKTKKASTLNDVKC
+732 NNPVIQATELRDEQCS
-747 KFSGHLGKI
+747 FSGSSGVI

-777 KKIVFAICLSI
+777 KKIVFAICLSTT
-788 VEDKLIYIV
+788 EDKLIYIV
-797 SSNNSDELSASDI
+797 SSNNSDEAPASEI
-810 IKVVND
+810 IKAVND

-828 AQGGSSQKGN
+828 AQGGSSQKES
-838 VEELV
+838 VDEMV
-843 AKLKELFKG
+843 TKLKGLFKG

>member
-1 MKLNQVRQSFLNYF
+1 LKLNQVRQSFLNYF

-47 DTFLGLD
+47 ETFLGLD

-183 GKAPGEGDTGERYIE
+183 GNAPGEGDTGERYIE

-210 SNGKLSPL
+210 SNGKLSSL
-218 PVKCVDTGMGLERIC
+218 PVKCVDTGMGLERMC

-243 EIDIFKSLKVTFSEM
+243 DIDIFKSLKNLMSKHFTE
-258 YKNPNDQSLNVL
+258 PNDQSLNVL
-270 ADHIRAIYFLM
+270 ADHLRAIFFLM
-281 SEDILPSNE
+281 AENIIPSNE

-303 SRHAEKMDPA
+303 VRHGYKMGSRDPFLSQFLTY
-313 LEFPLALHLSR
+313 LENDFKVD
-324 FEFLFKKDF
+324 FE
-333 PDDFL
+333 DDFL
-338 NFDKIKGNLAKEE
+338 KFEKIQKDLLTEE
-351 RLFRKTLKV
+351 QLFFKTLKT
-360 GTKIFEEYINKSEN
+360 GIEIFEASINETDGKQ
-374 KILDGSIAFKLHDTY
+374 LDGAIAFKLHDTY
-389 GFPIDLTTSMALEKE
+389 GFPVDLTMAMAQERGL
-404 FKVDLKGFNALM
+404 KVDQKGFDKLM
-416 EKQKGSSKSS
+416 KKQREGSKSS
-426 SKFKVSDIVFDSKIK
+426 SMFKVLDITIDPKIK
-441 NEWNP
+441 SEFVGYQEQTAEG
-446 SWCWGASTPGTCIA
+446 SCVA
-460 LFDDDGNGTASIT
+460 LFDEEGNSVASLSGE
-473 DTGFAIFDATPFYAE
+473 GFAIFSKTPFYAE
-488 SGGQEGDNGSFMGDY
+488 SGGQVADTGIFKNTNLNGEILN
-503 ASGSVSDCKKIGNIH
+503 CKKVGDFH
-518 LHKISITE
+518 LHEVSITE
-526 GVLELNQEVSLYVDR
+526 GSLELNADVELIIDSE
-541 DRREMLMSNHSATH
+541 RREKIVSNHSATH

-563 VLGEGVQQKG
+563 VLGESVEQRG
-573 SLVSEDKL
+573 SLVNEEKL
-581 RFDFSHSSKVTDDQI
+581 RFDFSHSNKVTDDQI

-603 NSKIEGAISTRTEV
+603 NLKIEEAIDTKTEV
-617 LPYKEALKTGALA
+617 LPYEDALKTGALA
-630 FFGEKY
+630 FFGDKY
-636 GEKVNVVYI
+636 GEKVRVVYI
-645 GGDFSVEFCGGT
+645 NGDFSVEFCGGT
-657 HVNNTSEIEGFA
+657 HVKNTSEIGGFA
-669 ITKETSVSSGVR
+669 VTNETSVSSGVR

-686 TGNKYFE
+686 SGDKYYKE
-693 EAQNALKTL
+693 SQNALKTL
-702 ERLSVKL
+702 ELLSVKL
-709 NVPQEEVADRVDEL
+709 NVPQEKIADRVDEL
-723 LEISKNSKK
+723 LESLKNSKK
-732 NNKTKKASTLNDVKC
+732 NNPVIQPKELRVEQCS
-747 KFSGHLGKI
+747 FSGSSGVI

-777 KKIVFAICLSI
+777 KKIVFAIYLSTT
-788 VEDKLIYIV
+788 EDKLIYIV
-797 SSNNSDELSASDI
+797 SSNNSHEAPASEI
-810 IKVVND
+810 IKAVND

-828 AQGGSSQKGN
+828 AQGGSSQKES
-838 VEELV
+838 VDEMV
-843 AKLKELFKG
+843 TKLKGLFKG

>member
-210 SNGKLSPL
+210 SNGKLSSL
-218 PVKCVDTGMGLERIC
+218 PVKCVDTGMGLERMC

-243 EIDIFKSLKVTFSEM
+243 DIDIFKSLKNLMSKHFTE
-258 YKNPNDQSLNVL
+258 PNDQSLNVL
-270 ADHIRAIYFLM
+270 ADHLRAIFFLM
-281 SEDILPSNE
+281 AENIMPSNE

-303 SRHAEKMDPA
+303 VRHGYKMGSRDPFLSQFLTH
-313 LEFPLALHLSR
+313 LEND
-324 FEFLFKKDF
+324 FKEDF
-333 PDDFL
+333 GDDFL
-338 NFDKIKGNLAKEE
+338 KFEKIQKDLLTEE
-351 RLFRKTLKV
+351 QLFFKTLKT
-360 GTKIFEEYINKSEN
+360 GIEIFEASINDTDGKQ
-374 KILDGSIAFKLHDTY
+374 LDGAIAFKLHDTY
-389 GFPIDLTTSMALEKE
+389 GFPVDLTMAMAQERGL
-404 FKVDLKGFNALM
+404 KVDQKGFDKLM
-416 EKQKGSSKSS
+416 KKQREGSKSS
-426 SKFKVSDIVFDSKIK
+426 SMFKVLDITIDPKINSEFVGYQEQTAK
-441 NEWNP
+441 G
-446 SWCWGASTPGTCIA
+446 SCVA
-460 LFDDDGNGTASIT
+460 LFDEEGNSVTSLSGE
-473 DTGFAIFDATPFYAE
+473 GFAIFSKTPFYAE
-488 SGGQEGDNGSFMGDY
+488 SGGQVADIGIFKSTNLNGEILN
-503 ASGSVSDCKKIGNIH
+503 CKKVGDFH
-518 LHKISITE
+518 LHEVTIAE
-526 GVLELNQEVSLYVDR
+526 GSLELNADVELIIDSE
-541 DRREMLMSNHSATH
+541 RREKIVSNHSATH

-563 VLGEGVQQKG
+563 VLGESVEQRG
-573 SLVSEDKL
+573 SLVNEEKL
-581 RFDFSHSSKVTDDQI
+581 RFDFSHSNKVTDDQI

-603 NSKIEGAISTRTEV
+603 NLKIEEAIDTKTEV
-617 LPYKEALKTGALA
+617 LPYEDALKTGALA
-630 FFGEKY
+630 FFGDKY
-636 GEKVNVVYI
+636 GEKVRVVYI
-645 GGDFSVEFCGGT
+645 NGDFSVEFCGGT
-657 HVNNTSEIEGFA
+657 HVKNTSEIGGFA
-669 ITKETSVSSGVR
+669 VTNETSVSSGVR

-686 TGNKYFE
+686 SGDKYYKE
-693 EAQNALKTL
+693 SQNALKTL
-702 ERLSVKL
+702 ELLSVKL
-709 NVPQEEVADRVDEL
+709 NVPQEKIADRVDEL
-723 LEISKNSKK
+723 LESLKNSKK
-732 NNKTKKASTLNDVKC
+732 NNPVIQAKELRDEQCS
-747 KFSGHLGKI
+747 FSGSSGVI

-777 KKIVFAICLSI
+777 KKIVFAICLSTT
-788 VEDKLIYIV
+788 EDKLIYIV
-797 SSNNSDELSASDI
+797 SSNNSDEASASEI
-810 IKVVND
+810 IKAVND

-828 AQGGSSQKGN
+828 AQGGSSQKES
-838 VEELV
+838 VDEMV
-843 AKLKELFKG
+843 TKLKGLFKG

>member
-210 SNGKLSPL
+210 SKGKLSSL
-218 PVKCVDTGMGLERIC
+218 PVKCVDTGMGLERMC

-243 EIDIFKSLKVTFSEM
+243 DIDIFKSLKNLMSKHFSE
-258 YKNPNDQSLNVL
+258 PNDQSLNVL
-270 ADHIRAIYFLM
+270 ADHVRAIFFLM
-281 SEDILPSNE
+281 AENIMPSNE

-303 SRHAEKMDPA
+303 VRHGYKMGSRDPFLSQFLTH
-313 LEFPLALHLSR
+313 LENDFKED
-324 FEFLFKKDF
+324 FE
-333 PDDFL
+333 DDFL
-338 NFDKIKGNLAKEE
+338 KFEKIQKDLLTEE
-351 RLFRKTLKV
+351 QLFFKTLKT
-360 GTKIFEEYINKSEN
+360 GIEIFEASINETDGKQ
-374 KILDGSIAFKLHDTY
+374 LDGAIAFKLHDTY
-389 GFPIDLTTSMALEKE
+389 GFPVDLTMAMAQERGL
-404 FKVDLKGFNALM
+404 KVDQKGFDKLM
-416 EKQKGSSKSS
+416 KKQREGSKSS
-426 SKFKVSDIVFDSKIK
+426 SMFKVLDITIDPKINSEFVGYQEQTAK
-441 NEWNP
+441 G
-446 SWCWGASTPGTCIA
+446 SCVA
-460 LFDDDGNGTASIT
+460 LFDEEGNSVTSLSGE
-473 DTGFAIFDATPFYAE
+473 GFAIFSKTPFYAE
-488 SGGQEGDNGSFMGDY
+488 SGGQVADIGIFKSTNLNGEILN
-503 ASGSVSDCKKIGNIH
+503 CKKVGDFH
-518 LHKISITE
+518 LHEVSIAE
-526 GVLELNQEVSLYVDR
+526 GSLELNAGVELIIDSE
-541 DRREMLMSNHSATH
+541 RREKIVSNHSATH

-563 VLGEGVQQKG
+563 VLGESVEQRG
-573 SLVSEDKL
+573 SLVNEEKL
-581 RFDFSHSSKVTDDQI
+581 RFDFSYSNKVTNDQI

-603 NSKIEGAISTRTEV
+603 NLKIEEAIDTKTEV
-617 LPYKEALKTGALA
+617 LSYEDALKTGALA
-630 FFGEKY
+630 FFGDKY
-636 GEKVNVVYI
+636 GKKVRVVYI
-645 GGDFSVEFCGGT
+645 NGDFSVEFCGGT
-657 HVNNTSEIEGFA
+657 HVKNTSEIGGFA
-669 ITKETSVSSGVR
+669 VTNETSVSSGVR

-686 TGNKYFE
+686 SGDKYYKE
-693 EAQNALKTL
+693 SQNALKTL
-702 ERLSVKL
+702 ELLSVKL
-709 NVPQEEVADRVDEL
+709 NVPQEKIADRVDEL
-723 LEISKNSKK
+723 LESLKNSKK
-732 NNKTKKASTLNDVKC
+732 NNPVIQAKELRDEQCS
-747 KFSGHLGKI
+747 FSGSSGVI

-765 ILRKESDKLKSD
+765 ILRKESDKIKSD
-777 KKIVFAICLSI
+777 KKIVFAICLSTT
-788 VEDKLIYIV
+788 EDKLIYIV
-797 SSNNSDELSASDI
+797 SSNNSDEAPAYEI
-810 IKVVND
+810 IKAVND

-828 AQGGSSQKGN
+828 AQGGSSQKES
-838 VEELV
+838 VDEIV
-843 AKLKELFKG
+843 TKLKGLLKG

>member
-210 SNGKLSPL
+210 SNGKLSSL
-218 PVKCVDTGMGLERIC
+218 PVKCVDTGMGLERMC

-243 EIDIFKSLKVTFSEM
+243 DIDIFKSLKNLMSKHFSE
-258 YKNPNDQSLNVL
+258 PNDQSLNVL
-270 ADHIRAIYFLM
+270 ADHLRAIFFLM
-281 SEDILPSNE
+281 AENIMPSNE

-303 SRHAEKMDPA
+303 VRHGYKMGSRDPFLSQFLTH
-313 LEFPLALHLSR
+313 LENDFKED
-324 FEFLFKKDF
+324 FE
-333 PDDFL
+333 DDFL
-338 NFDKIKGNLAKEE
+338 KFEKIQKDLLTEE
-351 RLFRKTLKV
+351 QLFFKTLKT
-360 GTKIFEEYINKSEN
+360 GIEIFEASINETDGKQ
-374 KILDGSIAFKLHDTY
+374 LDGAIAFKLHDTY
-389 GFPIDLTTSMALEKE
+389 GFPVDLTMAMAQERGL
-404 FKVDLKGFNALM
+404 KVDQKGFDKLM
-416 EKQKGSSKSS
+416 KKQREGSKSS
-426 SKFKVSDIVFDSKIK
+426 SMFKVLDITIDPKINSEFVGYQEQTAK
-441 NEWNP
+441 G
-446 SWCWGASTPGTCIA
+446 SCVA
-460 LFDDDGNGTASIT
+460 LFDEEGNSVTSLSGE
-473 DTGFAIFDATPFYAE
+473 GFAIFSKTPFYAE
-488 SGGQEGDNGSFMGDY
+488 SGGQVADIGIFKSTNLNGEILN
-503 ASGSVSDCKKIGNIH
+503 CKKVGDFH
-518 LHKISITE
+518 LHEVSIAE
-526 GVLELNQEVSLYVDR
+526 GSLELNAGVELIIDSE
-541 DRREMLMSNHSATH
+541 RREKIVSNHSATH

-563 VLGEGVQQKG
+563 VLGESVEQRG
-573 SLVSEDKL
+573 SLVNEEKL
-581 RFDFSHSSKVTDDQI
+581 RFDFSHSNKVTDDQI

-603 NSKIEGAISTRTEV
+603 NLKIEEAIDTKTEV
-617 LPYKEALKTGALA
+617 LPYEDALKTGALA
-630 FFGEKY
+630 FFGDKY
-636 GEKVNVVYI
+636 GKKVRVVYI
-645 GGDFSVEFCGGT
+645 NGDFSVEFCGGT
-657 HVNNTSEIEGFA
+657 HVKNTSEIGGFA
-669 ITKETSVSSGVR
+669 VTNETSVSSGVR

-686 TGNKYFE
+686 SGDKYYKE
-693 EAQNALKTL
+693 SQNALKTL
-702 ERLSVKL
+702 ELLSVKL
-709 NVPQEEVADRVDEL
+709 NVPQEKIADRVDEL
-723 LEISKNSKK
+723 LESLKNSKK
-732 NNKTKKASTLNDVKC
+732 NNPVIQAKELRDEQCS
-747 KFSGHLGKI
+747 FSGSSGVI

-765 ILRKESDKLKSD
+765 ILRKESDKIKSD
-777 KKIVFAICLSI
+777 KKIVFAICLSTT
-788 VEDKLIYIV
+788 EDKLIYIV
-797 SSNNSDELSASDI
+797 SSNNSDEAPASEI
-810 IKVVND
+810 IKAVND

-828 AQGGSSQKGN
+828 AQGGSSQKES
-838 VEELV
+838 VDEIV
-843 AKLKELFKG
+843 TKLKGLLKG

>member
-210 SNGKLSPL
+210 SNGKLSSL
-218 PVKCVDTGMGLERIC
+218 PVKCVDTGMGLERMC

-243 EIDIFKSLKVTFSEM
+243 DIDIFKSLKNLMSKHFTE
-258 YKNPNDQSLNVL
+258 PNDQSLNVL
-270 ADHIRAIYFLM
+270 ADHLRAIFFLM
-281 SEDILPSNE
+281 AENIMPSNE

-303 SRHAEKMDPA
+303 VRHGYKMGSRDPFLSQFLTH
-313 LEFPLALHLSR
+313 LEND
-324 FEFLFKKDF
+324 FKEDF
-333 PDDFL
+333 GDDFL
-338 NFDKIKGNLAKEE
+338 KFEKIQKDLLTEE
-351 RLFRKTLKV
+351 QLFFKTLKT
-360 GTKIFEEYINKSEN
+360 GIEIFEASINDTDGKQ
-374 KILDGSIAFKLHDTY
+374 LDGAIAFKLHDTY
-389 GFPIDLTTSMALEKE
+389 GFPVDLTMAMAQERGL
-404 FKVDLKGFNALM
+404 KVDQKGFDKLM
-416 EKQKGSSKSS
+416 KKQREGSKSS
-426 SKFKVSDIVFDSKIK
+426 SMFKVLDITIDPKINSEFVGYQEQTAK
-441 NEWNP
+441 G
-446 SWCWGASTPGTCIA
+446 SCVA
-460 LFDDDGNGTASIT
+460 LFDEEGNSVTSLSGE
-473 DTGFAIFDATPFYAE
+473 GFAIFSKTPFYAE
-488 SGGQEGDNGSFMGDY
+488 SGGQVADTGIFKSTNLKGEILN
-503 ASGSVSDCKKIGNIH
+503 CKKVGDFH
-518 LHKISITE
+518 LHEVTIAE
-526 GVLELNQEVSLYVDR
+526 GSLELNADVELIIDSE
-541 DRREMLMSNHSATH
+541 RREKIVSNHSATH

-563 VLGEGVQQKG
+563 VLGESVEQRG
-573 SLVSEDKL
+573 SLVNEEKL
-581 RFDFSHSSKVTDDQI
+581 RFDFSHSNKVTDDQI

-603 NSKIEGAISTRTEV
+603 NLKIEEAIDTKTEV
-617 LPYKEALKTGALA
+617 LPYEDALKTGALA
-630 FFGEKY
+630 FFGDKY
-636 GEKVNVVYI
+636 GEKVRVVYI
-645 GGDFSVEFCGGT
+645 NGDFSVEFCGGT
-657 HVNNTSEIEGFA
+657 HVKNTSEIGGFA
-669 ITKETSVSSGVR
+669 VTNETSVSSGVR

-686 TGNKYFE
+686 SGDKYYKE
-693 EAQNALKTL
+693 SQNALKTL
-702 ERLSVKL
+702 ELLSVKL
-709 NVPQEEVADRVDEL
+709 NVPQEKIADRVDEL
-723 LEISKNSKK
+723 LESLKNSKK
-732 NNKTKKASTLNDVKC
+732 NNPVIQAKELRDEQCS
-747 KFSGHLGKI
+747 FSGSSGVI

-777 KKIVFAICLSI
+777 KKIVFAICLSTT
-788 VEDKLIYIV
+788 EDKLIYIV
-797 SSNNSDELSASDI
+797 SSNNSDEAPASEI
-810 IKVVND
+810 IKSVND

-828 AQGGSSQKGN
+828 AQGGSSQKES
-838 VEELV
+838 VDEMV
-843 AKLKELFKG
+843 TKLKGLFKG